1 MTERDWNLG
10 EAPVIPLRN
19 VVVFPYQVLPLFVGR
34 PKSLKSI
41 EAALGSSRRVV
52 LVCQKDE
59 AEEDPG
65 IEDMYDIGVG
75 AEILQLLKLPDGSD
89 RVLVE
94 GVRRVRITSV
104 RSDNET
110 LMASIEPLPTDERTS
125 TGHQALMRVVLDQFA
140 QYVELSKKLPPETVN
155 SVSGIT
161 EPDRFADV
169 IASNLLLSTEERQEL
184 LSIIEAEQRLHRIAE
199 LLAKEIYVLE
209 LARKIESDVKAKIDQ
224 SQREYYLREQ
234 VRAIEKELGEE
245 GEEAGEVGE
254 YRKRLEKTRLPE
266 YARDKIE
273 EELGRL
279 AKTPAMS
286 PESSVIR
293 TYLDWLLGLPWD
305 VRTVDKLDLKRAR
318 RVLDKDHYGL
328 EEVKDRVLEY
338 LAVRKLS
345 QKPRGPIL
353 CFVGPPGVGKTSLGK
368 SIAETLNRKF
378 VRVSL
383 GGIRDE
389 AEVRGHRRTYVGA
402 LPGRIIQGIKQAG
415 TKNPVFLL
423 DEIDKVGADF
433 RGDPTAALLEA
444 LDPEQNAQFSDH
456 YVEIPFDL
464 SEVLFL
470 TTANVS
476 ETIPPALLDR
486 MEVIPLPGY
495 TDEEKLQIARHFL
508 LPKSLPNHGLRPQ
521 DLQLD
526 DDVIRAIIQQYTRE
540 AGVRGLERALVRIS
554 RKVARSKVEEK
565 SAFRGVRLRVERLAQ
580 YLDLPLYSYTS
591 LINGPRVGVAC
602 GLVVTQYGGDT
613 VYVEATRMD
622 GKGNLQLTGQL
633 GDVMKE
639 SAQAALS
646 YIRAHAAAIG
656 LMPRFIEKVDLHVHV
671 PEGAVP
677 KEGPSAGVTMAAAMV
692 SALTGRKV
700 RADVAMTGEITLRGQ
715 VLPVG
720 GIKSKVLGAYRAGIT
735 EVILP
740 EENRR
745 DTTKISSD
753 IASRL
758 QFTFVTDI
766 AEVLNRALLPLEKS
780 GVRRSVAPKQ

>member
-1 MTERDWNLG
+1 MSERDWDLT
-10 EAPVIPLRN
+10 EAPLIPLRN
-19 VVVFPYQVLPLFVGR
+19 VVVFPYHVLPLFVGR

-41 EAALGSSRRVV
+41 ESALASNRRIV
-52 LVCQKDE
+52 LVCQRDE
-59 AEEDPG
+59 ASEDPG
-65 IEDMYDIGVG
+65 LADLYDVGVG

-94 GVRRVRITSV
+94 GVRRVRITAV
-104 RSDNET
+104 RSEDEM
-110 LMASIEPLPTDERTS
+110 LIASVEPLPVDDKTS
-125 TGHQALMRVVLDQFA
+125 TERQALMRVVLDQFS
-140 QYVELSKKLPPETVN
+140 QYVELSKKLPSETVN
-155 SVSGIT
+155 NVSGVT
-161 EPDRFADV
+161 EPDRFADLT
-169 IASNLLLSTEERQEL
+169 ASNLLLSAEDRQALLATVDAEE
-184 LSIIEAEQRLHRIAE
+184 RLHRIAE

-254 YRKRLEKTRLPE
+254 YRQKLEKAHMPA
-266 YARDKIE
+266 YVRDKVD
-273 EELGRL
+273 EELSRL

-293 TYLDWLLGLPWD
+293 TYLDWLIGLPWD
-305 VRTVDKLDLKRAR
+305 TRTADKLDLKRAR
-318 RVLDKDHYGL
+318 KVLDKDHYGL
-328 EEVKDRVLEY
+328 EDIKDRILEY

-345 QKPRGPIL
+345 DRAKGPIL

-368 SIAETLNRKF
+368 SIAETLDRKF
-378 VRVSL
+378 VHVSL

-402 LPGRIIQGIKQAG
+402 MPGRIIQGIKQAG

-444 LDPEQNAQFSDH
+444 LDPEQNTQFSDH
-456 YVEIPFDL
+456 YIEIPFDL

-486 MEVIPLPGY
+486 MEVIALPGY
-495 TDEEKLQIARHFL
+495 TDEEKQQIARHFL
-508 LPKSLPNHGLRPQ
+508 LPKAMHMHGLKDE
-521 DLQLD
+521 DLGVD
-526 DDVIRAIIQQYTRE
+526 DGAILAIIQLYTRE
-540 AGVRGLERALVRIS
+540 AGVRGLERSLVRIC
-554 RKVARSKVEEK
+554 RKVAREKVEDKKRFSHVAVTAE
-565 SAFRGVRLRVERLAQ
+565 SLAT
-580 YLDLPLYSYTS
+580 YLDLPPYSYTS
-591 LINGPRVGVAC
+591 LLKEARVGVAC

-613 VYVEATRMD
+613 VYVESTRMD

-646 YIRAHAAAIG
+646 YIRAHATQIG
-656 LMPRFIEKVDLHVHV
+656 LKADFIEKTDLHVHV

-677 KEGPSAGVTMAAAMV
+677 KEGPSAGVTMATAMV
-692 SALTGRKV
+692 SALTGRRV
-700 RADVAMTGEITLRGQ
+700 RPDVAMTGEITLRGQ

-720 GIKSKVLGAYRAGIT
+720 GIKAKVLGAYRAGIRKL
-735 EVILP
+735 ILP

-745 DTTKISSD
+745 DTTKISPD
-753 IASRL
+753 ISGKL
-758 QFTFVTDI
+758 QFTFVDDI
-766 AEVLNRALLPLEKS
+766 AQVLDAALLPLEAAAKPQ
-780 GVRRSVAPKQ
+780 RKR

>member
-1 MTERDWNLG
+1 MSERDWDLT
-10 EAPVIPLRN
+10 EAPLIPLRN
-19 VVVFPYQVLPLFVGR
+19 VVVFPYHVLPLFVGR

-41 EAALGSSRRVV
+41 ESALATNRRIV

-59 AEEDPG
+59 SNEDPG
-65 IEDMYDIGVG
+65 LADLYEVGVG

-94 GVRRVRITSV
+94 GVRRVRITGV
-104 RSDNET
+104 RSDDEM
-110 LMASIEPLPTDERTS
+110 LIASVEPLLVDEKTS
-125 TGHQALMRVVLDQFA
+125 TERQALMRVVLDQFS
-140 QYVELSKKLPPETVN
+140 QYVELSKKLPSETVN
-155 SVSGIT
+155 NVSGVT
-161 EPDRFADV
+161 EPDRFADLT
-169 IASNLLLSTEERQEL
+169 ASNLLLGTEDRQAL
-184 LSIIEAEQRLHRIAE
+184 LSTVDAEERLHRIAE

-254 YRKRLEKTRLPE
+254 YRHKLEKIRMPG
-266 YARDKIE
+266 YARDKVD

-293 TYLDWLLGLPWD
+293 TYLDWLIGLPWD
-305 VRTVDKLDLKRAR
+305 IRTADKLDLKRAR
-318 RVLDKDHYGL
+318 KVLDKDHFGL
-328 EEVKDRVLEY
+328 EDIKDRILEY

-345 QKPRGPIL
+345 DKARGPIL

-368 SIAETLNRKF
+368 SIAETLDRKF
-378 VRVSL
+378 VHVSL

-456 YVEIPFDL
+456 YIEIPFDL

-486 MEVIPLPGY
+486 MEVIALPGY
-495 TDEEKLQIARHFL
+495 TDEEKQEIARHFL
-508 LPKSLPNHGLRPQ
+508 LPKAMQMHGLTDE
-521 DLQLD
+521 DLAVD
-526 DDVIRAIIQQYTRE
+526 DGAILTIIQQYTRE
-540 AGVRGLERALVRIS
+540 AGVRGLERSLVRIC
-554 RKVARSKVEEK
+554 RKVARQKVEEK
-565 SAFRGVRLRVERLAQ
+565 KSFSRVTVSSGGLAT
-580 YLDLPLYSYTS
+580 YLDLPPYSYTS
-591 LINGPRVGVAC
+591 LLKEARVGVAC

-613 VYVEATRMD
+613 VYVESTRMD

-646 YIRAHAAAIG
+646 YIRAHAAEIG
-656 LMPRFIEKVDLHVHV
+656 LETHFIEKTDLHVHV

-677 KEGPSAGVTMAAAMV
+677 KEGPSAGVTMATAMV
-692 SALTGRKV
+692 SALTGRRV
-700 RADVAMTGEITLRGQ
+700 RPDVAMTGEITLRGQ

-720 GIKSKVLGAYRAGIT
+720 GIKAKVLGAYRAGIRKL
-735 EVILP
+735 ILP

-745 DTTKISSD
+745 DTTKISPDISGKLEFIFVDD
-753 IASRL
+753 IA
-758 QFTFVTDI
+758 Q
-766 AEVLNRALLPLEKS
+766 VLDAALLPTVT
-780 GVRRSVAPKQ
+780 GTRPKRKR

>member
-1 MTERDWNLG
+1 MSERDWQLS
-10 EAPVIPLRN
+10 EAPLIPLRN
-19 VVVFPYQVLPLFVGR
+19 VVVFPYHVLPLFVGR

-41 EAALGSSRRVV
+41 ESALAANRKIV

-59 AEEDPG
+59 SNEDPG
-65 IEDMYDIGVG
+65 LADLYDIGVG

-94 GVRRVRITSV
+94 GVRRVRITNV
-104 RSDNET
+104 RSDDNEM
-110 LMASIEPLPTDERTS
+110 LVASVEPLPADEKTS
-125 TGHQALMRVVLDQFA
+125 TERQALMRVVLDQFS
-140 QYVELSKKLPPETVN
+140 QYVELSRKLPSETVN
-155 SVSGIT
+155 NVSGVT
-161 EPDRFADV
+161 EPDRFADLV
-169 IASNLLLSTEERQEL
+169 ASSLLLGTEDRQAL
-184 LSIIEAEQRLHRIAE
+184 LATPDAEERLHRIAE

-234 VRAIEKELGEE
+234 VRVIEKELGEE

-254 YRKRLEKTRLPE
+254 YRQKLEKIHMPA
-266 YARDKIE
+266 YARDKID
-273 EELGRL
+273 EELARL

-286 PESSVIR
+286 PESSIIR
-293 TYLDWLLGLPWD
+293 TYLDWLIGLPWD
-305 VRTVDKLDLKRAR
+305 IRTADKIDLKRAR
-318 RVLDKDHYGL
+318 KVLDKDHYGL
-328 EEVKDRVLEY
+328 EEIKDRILEY

-345 QKPRGPIL
+345 DKAKGPIL

-368 SIAETLNRKF
+368 SIAETLDRKF
-378 VRVSL
+378 VHVSL

-402 LPGRIIQGIKQAG
+402 MPGRIIQGIKQAG

-444 LDPEQNAQFSDH
+444 LDPEQNTQFSDH
-456 YVEIPFDL
+456 YIEIPFDL

-476 ETIPPALLDR
+476 ETIPSALLDR
-486 MEVIPLPGY
+486 MEVISLPGY
-495 TDEEKLQIARHFL
+495 TDEEKQQIARHFL
-508 LPKSLPNHGLRPQ
+508 LPKAMEQHGLKQ
-521 DLQLD
+521 EDLAID
-526 DDVIRAIIQQYTRE
+526 DRAVLAIIQQYTRE
-540 AGVRGLERALVRIS
+540 AGVRGLERSLVRIC
-554 RKVARSKVEEK
+554 RKVARAKVEEK
-565 SAFRGVRLRVERLAQ
+565 KSFAGATVHADNLAA
-580 YLDLPLYSYTS
+580 YLDLAPYSYTS
-591 LINGPRVGVAC
+591 LIKEARVGVAC

-613 VYVEATRMD
+613 VYVESTRMD

-646 YIRAHAAAIG
+646 YIRTHAVDIG
-656 LMPRFIEKVDLHVHV
+656 LDPHFIEKTDLHVHV

-677 KEGPSAGVTMAAAMV
+677 KEGPSAGVTMATAMV

-700 RADVAMTGEITLRGQ
+700 RSDIAMTGEITLRGQ

-720 GIKSKVLGAYRAGIT
+720 GIKAKVLGAYRAGIRKL
-735 EVILP
+735 ILP

-745 DTTKISSD
+745 DTSKISPD
-753 IASRL
+753 ISKKL
-758 QFTFVTDI
+758 QFTFVNDI
-766 AEVLNRALLPLEKS
+766 AQVLDKALLPAGTAS
-780 GVRRSVAPKQ
+780 GSKRRR

>member
-1 MTERDWNLG
+1 MAERDWDLS
-10 EAPVIPLRN
+10 EAPLIPLRN
-19 VVVFPYQVLPLFVGR
+19 VVVFPYHVLPLFVGR

-41 EAALGSSRRVV
+41 ESALATNRKIV

-59 AEEDPG
+59 SNEDPG
-65 IEDMYDIGVG
+65 LADLYDIGVG

-94 GVRRVRITSV
+94 GVRRVRVTNV
-104 RSDNET
+104 RSDDE
-110 LMASIEPLPTDERTS
+110 LLVASVEPLPADEKTS
-125 TGHQALMRVVLDQFA
+125 TERQALMRVVLDQFS
-140 QYVELSKKLPPETVN
+140 QYVELSKKLPSESVN
-155 SVSGIT
+155 NVSGVT
-161 EPDRFADV
+161 EPDRFADL
-169 IASNLLLSTEERQEL
+169 IASSLLLGAEDRQTLLATLNAEE
-184 LSIIEAEQRLHRIAE
+184 RLHRIAE

-234 VRAIEKELGEE
+234 VRAIDKELGEE

-254 YRKRLEKTRLPE
+254 YRQKLERIHMPA
-266 YARDKIE
+266 YVHDKID

-293 TYLDWLLGLPWD
+293 TYLDWLVGLPWD
-305 VRTVDKLDLKRAR
+305 VRTADKIDLKRAR
-318 RVLDKDHYGL
+318 KVLDKDHYGL
-328 EEVKDRVLEY
+328 EEIKDRILEY

-345 QKPRGPIL
+345 DKAKGPIL

-368 SIAETLNRKF
+368 SIAETLDRKF
-378 VRVSL
+378 VHVSL

-402 LPGRIIQGIKQAG
+402 MPGRIIQGIKQAG

-444 LDPEQNAQFSDH
+444 LDPEQNTQFSDH

-476 ETIPPALLDR
+476 DTIPSALLDR
-486 MEVIPLPGY
+486 MEVISLPGY
-495 TDEEKLQIARHFL
+495 TDEEKQQIARHFL
-508 LPKSLPNHGLRPQ
+508 LPKATQQHGLKPE
-521 DLQLD
+521 DLIID
-526 DDVIRAIIQQYTRE
+526 DGAVLAIIQQYTRE
-540 AGVRGLERALVRIS
+540 AGVRGLERSLVRIC
-554 RKVARSKVEEK
+554 RKVARAEVEQKK
-565 SAFRGVRLRVERLAQ
+565 SFKGVTVSANDLAD
-580 YLDLPLYSYTS
+580 YLDLAPYSYTS
-591 LINGPRVGVAC
+591 LIKEARVGVAC

-613 VYVEATRMD
+613 VYVESTRMD

-646 YIRAHAAAIG
+646 YIRTHAVDIG
-656 LMPRFIEKVDLHVHV
+656 LDPHFIEKTDLHVHV

-677 KEGPSAGVTMAAAMV
+677 KEGPSAGVTMATAMV

-700 RADVAMTGEITLRGQ
+700 RSDIAMTGEITLRGQ

-720 GIKSKVLGAYRAGIT
+720 GIKAKVLGAYRAGIRKL
-735 EVILP
+735 ILP

-745 DTTKISSD
+745 DTSKISPEISKK
-753 IASRL
+753 L
-758 QFTFVTDI
+758 EFTFVNDI
-766 AEVLNRALLPLEKS
+766 AQVFEKALIPVEPTS
-780 GVRRSVAPKQ
+780 TSRGSR

>member
-1 MTERDWNLG
+1 MSERDWQLS
-10 EAPVIPLRN
+10 EAPLIPLRN
-19 VVVFPYQVLPLFVGR
+19 VVVFPYHVLPLFVGR

-41 EAALGSSRRVV
+41 ESALAANRKIV

-59 AEEDPG
+59 SNEDPG
-65 IEDMYDIGVG
+65 LADLYDVGVG

-94 GVRRVRITSV
+94 GVRRVRIKNV
-104 RSDNET
+104 RSDEDEM
-110 LMASIEPLPTDERTS
+110 LVASVEPLPVDDKTS
-125 TGHQALMRVVLDQFA
+125 TERQALMRVVLDQFS
-140 QYVELSKKLPPETVN
+140 QYVELSRKLPSETVN
-155 SVSGIT
+155 NVSGVT
-161 EPDRFADV
+161 EPDRFADL
-169 IASNLLLSTEERQEL
+169 IASSLLLGTEDRQAL
-184 LSIIEAEQRLHRIAE
+184 LATLDAEERLHRIAE

-209 LARKIESDVKAKIDQ
+209 LARKIESDVKAKVDQ

-234 VRAIEKELGEE
+234 VRVIEKELGEE

-254 YRKRLEKTRLPE
+254 YRQKLEKIHMPV
-266 YARDKIE
+266 YARDKID
-273 EELGRL
+273 EELARL

-293 TYLDWLLGLPWD
+293 TYLDWLIGLPWD
-305 VRTVDKLDLKRAR
+305 IRTADKIDLKRAR
-318 RVLDKDHYGL
+318 KVLDKDHYGL
-328 EEVKDRVLEY
+328 EEIKDRILEY

-345 QKPRGPIL
+345 DKAKGPIL

-368 SIAETLNRKF
+368 SIAETLDRKF
-378 VRVSL
+378 VHVSL

-402 LPGRIIQGIKQAG
+402 MPGRIIQGIKQAG

-444 LDPEQNAQFSDH
+444 LDPEQNTQFSDH
-456 YVEIPFDL
+456 YIEIPFDL

-476 ETIPPALLDR
+476 ETIPSALLDR

-495 TDEEKLQIARHFL
+495 TDEEKQQIARHFL
-508 LPKSLPNHGLRPQ
+508 LPKAMQQHGLKQ
-521 DLQLD
+521 EDLVID
-526 DDVIRAIIQQYTRE
+526 DRAVLAIIRQYTRE
-540 AGVRGLERALVRIS
+540 AGVRGLERSLVRIC
-554 RKVARSKVEEK
+554 RKVARAKVEEK
-565 SAFRGVRLRVERLAQ
+565 KSFVGVTVHADNLAA
-580 YLDLPLYSYTS
+580 YLDLAPYSYTS
-591 LINGPRVGVAC
+591 LIKEARVGVAC

-613 VYVEATRMD
+613 VYVESTRMD

-646 YIRAHAAAIG
+646 YIRTHAIDIG
-656 LMPRFIEKVDLHVHV
+656 LDPHFIEKTDLHVHV

-677 KEGPSAGVTMAAAMV
+677 KEGPSAGVTMATAMV

-700 RADVAMTGEITLRGQ
+700 HSDIAMTGEITLRGQ

-720 GIKSKVLGAYRAGIT
+720 GIKAKVLGAYRAGIRKL
-735 EVILP
+735 ILP

-745 DTTKISSD
+745 DTSKISPD
-753 IASRL
+753 ISKKL
-758 QFTFVTDI
+758 EFTFVNDI
-766 AEVLNRALLPLEKS
+766 AQVLEKALLPAGTAS
-780 GVRRSVAPKQ
+780 GSRRRR

>member
-1 MTERDWNLG
+1 MSERDWQLS
-10 EAPVIPLRN
+10 EAPLIPLRN
-19 VVVFPYQVLPLFVGR
+19 VVVFPYHVLPLFVGR

-41 EAALGSSRRVV
+41 ESALATNRKIV

-59 AEEDPG
+59 SNEDPG
-65 IEDMYDIGVG
+65 LADLYDIGVG

-94 GVRRVRITSV
+94 GVRRVRIKDVRLDADEMLVASV
-104 RSDNET
+104 
-110 LMASIEPLPTDERTS
+110 EPLPVDDKASTER
-125 TGHQALMRVVLDQFA
+125 QALMRVVLDQFS
-140 QYVELSKKLPPETVN
+140 QYVELSRKLPSETVN
-155 SVSGIT
+155 NVSGVT
-161 EPDRFADV
+161 EPDRFADL
-169 IASNLLLSTEERQEL
+169 IASSLLLGTEDRQAL
-184 LSIIEAEQRLHRIAE
+184 LALLDAEERLHRIAE

-209 LARKIESDVKAKIDQ
+209 LARKIESDVKAKVDQ

-234 VRAIEKELGEE
+234 VRVIEKELGEE

-254 YRKRLEKTRLPE
+254 YRQKLEKIHMPA
-266 YARDKIE
+266 YARDKID
-273 EELGRL
+273 EELARL

-293 TYLDWLLGLPWD
+293 TYLDWLVGLPWD
-305 VRTVDKLDLKRAR
+305 IRTADKINLKRAR
-318 RVLDKDHYGL
+318 KVLDKDHYGL
-328 EEVKDRVLEY
+328 EEIKDRILEY

-345 QKPRGPIL
+345 DKAKGPIL

-368 SIAETLNRKF
+368 SIAETLDRKF
-378 VRVSL
+378 VHVSL

-402 LPGRIIQGIKQAG
+402 MPGRIIQGIKQAG

-444 LDPEQNAQFSDH
+444 LDPEQNTQFSDH
-456 YVEIPFDL
+456 YIEIPFDL

-476 ETIPPALLDR
+476 ETIPSALLDR
-486 MEVIPLPGY
+486 MEVISLPGY
-495 TDEEKLQIARHFL
+495 TDEEKQQIARHFL
-508 LPKSLPNHGLRPQ
+508 LAKAMQQHGLKQ
-521 DLQLD
+521 EDLAVD
-526 DDVIRAIIQQYTRE
+526 DHAVLAIIQQYTRE
-540 AGVRGLERALVRIS
+540 AGVRGLERSLVRIC
-554 RKVARSKVEEK
+554 RKVARAKVEEK
-565 SAFRGVRLRVERLAQ
+565 RLFAGVTVHADNLAA
-580 YLDLPLYSYTS
+580 YLDLAPYSYTS
-591 LINGPRVGVAC
+591 LIKEARVGVAC

-613 VYVEATRMD
+613 VYVESTRMD

-646 YIRAHAAAIG
+646 YIRAHAVDIG
-656 LMPRFIEKVDLHVHV
+656 LDPHFIEKTDLHVHV

-677 KEGPSAGVTMAAAMV
+677 KEGPSAGVTMATAMV
-692 SALTGRKV
+692 SALTGRRV
-700 RADVAMTGEITLRGQ
+700 RSDIAMTGEITLRGQ

-720 GIKSKVLGAYRAGIT
+720 GIKAKVLGAYRAGIRKL
-735 EVILP
+735 ILP

-745 DTTKISSD
+745 DTSKISPD
-753 IASRL
+753 ISKKL
-758 QFTFVTDI
+758 EFTFVNDI
-766 AEVLNRALLPLEKS
+766 AQVLEEALLPAGSAS
-780 GVRRSVAPKQ
+780 GSKRRR

>member
-1 MTERDWNLG
+1 MSEREWELS
-10 EAPVIPLRN
+10 EAPLIPLRN
-19 VVVFPYQVLPLFVGR
+19 VVVFPYHVLPLFVGR

-41 EAALGSSRRVV
+41 ESALAGNRKIV

-59 AEEDPG
+59 SNEDPALA
-65 IEDMYDIGVG
+65 DLYDIGVG

-94 GVRRVRITSV
+94 GVRRVRITNV
-104 RSDNET
+104 RSDDNEMLVAT
-110 LMASIEPLPTDERTS
+110 VEPLPPDDRTS
-125 TGHQALMRVVLDQFA
+125 TERQALMRVVLDQFS
-140 QYVELSKKLPPETVN
+140 QYVELSRKLPSETVN
-155 SVSGIT
+155 NVSGVV
-161 EPDRFADV
+161 EPDRFADLV
-169 IASNLLLSTEERQEL
+169 ASSLLLGTDDRQALLATPDAEE
-184 LSIIEAEQRLHRIAE
+184 RLHRIAE

-209 LARKIESDVKAKIDQ
+209 LARKIESDVKAKVDQ

-234 VRAIEKELGEE
+234 VRAIEKELGEDS
-245 GEEAGEVGE
+245 EEAGEVGE
-254 YRKRLEKTRLPE
+254 YRQKLEKIKMPA
-266 YARDKIE
+266 YARDKID
-273 EELGRL
+273 EELSRL

-293 TYLDWLLGLPWD
+293 TYLDWLVGLPWD
-305 VRTVDKLDLKRAR
+305 IRTADKIDLKRAR
-318 RVLDKDHYGL
+318 KVLDKDHYGL
-328 EEVKDRVLEY
+328 EEIKDRILEY

-345 QKPRGPIL
+345 DKAKGPIL

-368 SIAETLNRKF
+368 SIAETLDRKF
-378 VRVSL
+378 VHVSL

-402 LPGRIIQGIKQAG
+402 MPGRIIQGIKQAG

-444 LDPEQNAQFSDH
+444 LDPEQNTQFSDH
-456 YVEIPFDL
+456 YIEIPFDL

-476 ETIPPALLDR
+476 ETIPSALLDR
-486 MEVIPLPGY
+486 MEVISLSGY
-495 TDEEKLQIARHFL
+495 TDEEKQQIARHFL
-508 LPKSLPNHGLRPQ
+508 LPRAMQQHGLKQ
-521 DLQLD
+521 EDLVID
-526 DDVIRAIIQQYTRE
+526 DRAVLAIIQRYTRE
-540 AGVRGLERALVRIS
+540 AGVRGLERSLVRIC
-554 RKVARSKVEEK
+554 RKVARAKVEEK
-565 SAFRGVRLRVERLAQ
+565 KSFAGVSVHADGLAA
-580 YLDLPLYSYTS
+580 YLDLAPYSYTN
-591 LINGPRVGVAC
+591 LIKEARVGVAC

-613 VYVEATRMD
+613 VYVESTRMD

-646 YIRAHAAAIG
+646 YIRTHAVDIG
-656 LMPRFIEKVDLHVHV
+656 LDPHFIEKTDLHVHV

-677 KEGPSAGVTMAAAMV
+677 KEGPSAGVTMATAMV

-700 RADVAMTGEITLRGQ
+700 RSDIAMTGEITLRGQ

-720 GIKSKVLGAYRAGIT
+720 GIKAKVLGAYRAGIRKL
-735 EVILP
+735 ILP
-740 EENRR
+740 EQNRR
-745 DTTKISSD
+745 DTTKISPD
-753 IASRL
+753 IGKKL
-758 QFTFVTDI
+758 EFTFVNDI
-766 AEVLNRALLPLEKS
+766 AQVLDKALLPTATAS
-780 GVRRSVAPKQ
+780 GPKRRR

>member
-1 MTERDWNLG
+1 MSEHDWNLS
-10 EAPVIPLRN
+10 EAPLIPLRN
-19 VVVFPYQVLPLFVGR
+19 VVVFPYHVLPLFVGR
-34 PKSLKSI
+34 SKSLKSI
-41 EAALGSSRRVV
+41 ESALATDRKIV

-59 AEEDPG
+59 SNENPG
-65 IEDMYDIGVG
+65 LADLYDVGVG

-94 GVRRVRITSV
+94 GARRVRLKDVYTK
-104 RSDNET
+104 DEM
-110 LMASIEPLPTDERTS
+110 LMASIEPLPIDDKTS
-125 TGHQALMRVVLDQFA
+125 TERQALMRVVLDQYS
-140 QYVELSKKLPPETVN
+140 QYVELSKKLPAETVN
-155 SVSGIT
+155 NVAGVT
-161 EPDRFADV
+161 EPDKFADLT
-169 IASNLLLSTEERQEL
+169 ASTLLLPVEQRQEL
-184 LSIIEAEQRLHRIAE
+184 LSIPDAEARLHRIAE

-209 LARKIESDVKAKIDQ
+209 LARKIENDVKSKIDQ

-234 VRAIEKELGEE
+234 VRSIEKELGEE

-254 YRKRLEKTRLPE
+254 YRKKLEKISMPG
-266 YARDKIE
+266 YARDKVE

-279 AKTPAMS
+279 AKTPTMS

-293 TYLDWLLGLPWD
+293 TYLDWLIGLPWD
-305 VRTVDKLDLKRAR
+305 IRTKDKLDLKRAHK
-318 RVLDKDHYGL
+318 VLDKDHYGL
-328 EEVKDRVLEY
+328 EEIKDRIIEY

-345 QKPRGPIL
+345 DKARGPIL

-389 AEVRGHRRTYVGA
+389 AEIRGHRRTYVGA

-444 LDPEQNAQFSDH
+444 LDPEQNSQFSDH
-456 YVEIPFDL
+456 YIEIPFDL

-486 MEVIPLPGY
+486 MEVISLPGY
-495 TDEEKLQIARHFL
+495 TDEEKLQIALHFL
-508 LPKSLPNHGLRPQ
+508 LPKALQMHGLKTT
-521 DLQLD
+521 DLSVSDAALL
-526 DDVIRAIIQQYTRE
+526 AIIQKYTRE
-540 AGVRGLERALVRIS
+540 AGVRGLERALVRIC
-554 RKVARSKVEEK
+554 RKVARQKVEEK
-565 SAFRGVRLRVERLAQ
+565 TSFHGVVVSADGLEK
-580 YLDLPLYSYTS
+580 YLDLAPYAYTS
-591 LINGPRVGVAC
+591 LIKEARTGVAC

-622 GKGNLQLTGQL
+622 GKGNLLLTGQL

-646 YIRAHAAAIG
+646 YIRTHAADLG
-656 LMPRFIEKVDLHVHV
+656 LDPHFIEKTDLHVHV

-677 KEGPSAGVTMAAAMV
+677 KEGPSAGVTMATAMA

-700 RADVAMTGEITLRGQ
+700 RPDVAMTGEITLRGQ

-720 GIKSKVLGAYRAGIT
+720 GIKAKVLGAYRAGIT
-735 EVILP
+735 KLILP

-745 DTTKISSD
+745 DTTKIAPD
-753 IASRL
+753 ISKKL
-758 QFTFVTDI
+758 HFSFVDNI
-766 AEVLNRALLPLEKS
+766 SQVFADALLPVEKMPAKKIH
-780 GVRRSVAPKQ
+780 RQ

>member
-1 MTERDWNLG
+1 MSERDWELS
-10 EAPVIPLRN
+10 EAPLIPLRN
-19 VVVFPYQVLPLFVGR
+19 VVVFPYHVLPLFVGR

-41 EAALGSSRRVV
+41 ESALAGNRKIV

-59 AEEDPG
+59 SNEDPG
-65 IEDMYDIGVG
+65 LADLYDIGVG

-94 GVRRVRITSV
+94 GVRRVRITNV
-104 RSDNET
+104 RSDDNEM
-110 LMASIEPLPTDERTS
+110 LVASVEPLPADEKTS
-125 TGHQALMRVVLDQFA
+125 TERQALMRVVLDQFS
-140 QYVELSKKLPPETVN
+140 QYVELSRKLPSETVN
-155 SVSGIT
+155 NVSGVT
-161 EPDRFADV
+161 EPDRFADL
-169 IASNLLLSTEERQEL
+169 IASSLLLGTEDRQTL
-184 LSIIEAEQRLHRIAE
+184 LATPDAEERLHRIAE

-209 LARKIESDVKAKIDQ
+209 LARKIESDVKAKVDQ

-254 YRKRLEKTRLPE
+254 YRQKLEKIQMPA
-266 YARDKIE
+266 YARDKID
-273 EELGRL
+273 EELARL

-286 PESSVIR
+286 PESSIIR
-293 TYLDWLLGLPWD
+293 TYLDWLVGLPWD
-305 VRTVDKLDLKRAR
+305 IRTADKIDLKRAR
-318 RVLDKDHYGL
+318 KVLDKDHYGL
-328 EEVKDRVLEY
+328 EEIKDRILEY

-345 QKPRGPIL
+345 DKAKGPIL

-368 SIAETLNRKF
+368 SIAETLDRKF
-378 VRVSL
+378 VHVSL

-402 LPGRIIQGIKQAG
+402 MPGRIIQGIKQAG

-444 LDPEQNAQFSDH
+444 LDPEQNTQFSDH
-456 YVEIPFDL
+456 YIEIPFDL

-476 ETIPPALLDR
+476 ETIPSALLDR
-486 MEVIPLPGY
+486 MEVISLPGY
-495 TDEEKLQIARHFL
+495 TDEEKQQIARHFL
-508 LPKSLPNHGLRPQ
+508 LPKAMQQHGLKQ
-521 DLQLD
+521 EDLAID
-526 DDVIRAIIQQYTRE
+526 DRAVLAIIQQYTRE
-540 AGVRGLERALVRIS
+540 AGVRGLERSLVRIC
-554 RKVARSKVEEK
+554 RKVARAKVEEK
-565 SAFRGVRLRVERLAQ
+565 KSFAGATVHADGLAA
-580 YLDLPLYSYTS
+580 YLDLAPYSYTS
-591 LINGPRVGVAC
+591 LIKEARVGVAC

-613 VYVEATRMD
+613 VYVESTRMD

-646 YIRAHAAAIG
+646 YIRTHAVDIG
-656 LMPRFIEKVDLHVHV
+656 LDPHFIEKTDLHVHV

-677 KEGPSAGVTMAAAMV
+677 KEGPSAGVTMATAMV

-700 RADVAMTGEITLRGQ
+700 RSDIAMTGEITLRGQ

-720 GIKSKVLGAYRAGIT
+720 GIKAKVLGAYRAGIRKL
-735 EVILP
+735 ILP

-745 DTTKISSD
+745 DTSKISPD
-753 IASRL
+753 ISKKL
-758 QFTFVTDI
+758 EFTFVNDI
-766 AEVLNRALLPLEKS
+766 AQVLDKALLPAGTAS
-780 GVRRSVAPKQ
+780 GSKRRH

>member
-1 MTERDWNLG
+1 MSERDWQLS
-10 EAPVIPLRN
+10 EAPLIPLRN
-19 VVVFPYQVLPLFVGR
+19 VVVFPYHVLPLFVGR

-41 EAALGSSRRVV
+41 ESALAANRKIV

-59 AEEDPG
+59 SNEDPG
-65 IEDMYDIGVG
+65 LADLYDIGVG

-94 GVRRVRITSV
+94 GVRRVRVKNV
-104 RSDNET
+104 RSDDDEM
-110 LMASIEPLPTDERTS
+110 LVASIEPLPIDDKTS
-125 TGHQALMRVVLDQFA
+125 TERQALMRVVLDQFS
-140 QYVELSKKLPPETVN
+140 QYVELSRKLPSETVN
-155 SVSGIT
+155 NVSGVT
-161 EPDRFADV
+161 EPDRFADL
-169 IASNLLLSTEERQEL
+169 IASSLLLGTEDRQAL
-184 LSIIEAEQRLHRIAE
+184 LATLDAEERLHRIAE

-209 LARKIESDVKAKIDQ
+209 LARKIESDVKAKVDQ

-234 VRAIEKELGEE
+234 VRVIEKELGEE

-254 YRKRLEKTRLPE
+254 YRQKLEKIHMPA
-266 YARDKIE
+266 YARDKID
-273 EELGRL
+273 EELARL

-293 TYLDWLLGLPWD
+293 TYLDWLIGLPWD
-305 VRTVDKLDLKRAR
+305 IRTADKIDLKRAR
-318 RVLDKDHYGL
+318 KVLDKDHYGL
-328 EEVKDRVLEY
+328 EEIKDRILEY

-345 QKPRGPIL
+345 DKAKGPIL

-368 SIAETLNRKF
+368 SIAETLDRKF
-378 VRVSL
+378 VHVSL

-402 LPGRIIQGIKQAG
+402 MPGRIIQGIKQAG

-444 LDPEQNAQFSDH
+444 LDPEQNTQFSDH
-456 YVEIPFDL
+456 YIEIPFDL

-476 ETIPPALLDR
+476 ETIPSALLDR
-486 MEVIPLPGY
+486 MEVISLPGY
-495 TDEEKLQIARHFL
+495 TDEEKQQIARHFL
-508 LPKSLPNHGLRPQ
+508 LPKAMQQHGLKEE
-521 DLQLD
+521 DLAID
-526 DDVIRAIIQQYTRE
+526 DRAVLAIIQQYTRE
-540 AGVRGLERALVRIS
+540 AGVRGLERSLVRIC
-554 RKVARSKVEEK
+554 RKVARAKVEEK
-565 SAFRGVRLRVERLAQ
+565 KSFAGVTVHPDNLAA
-580 YLDLPLYSYTS
+580 YLDLAPYSYTS
-591 LINGPRVGVAC
+591 LIKEARVGVAC

-613 VYVEATRMD
+613 VYVESTRMD

-646 YIRAHAAAIG
+646 YIRTHAVEIG
-656 LMPRFIEKVDLHVHV
+656 LDPHFIEKTDLHVHV

-677 KEGPSAGVTMAAAMV
+677 KEGPSAGVTMATAMV

-700 RADVAMTGEITLRGQ
+700 RSDIAMTGEITLRGQ

-720 GIKSKVLGAYRAGIT
+720 GIKAKVLGAYRAGIRKL
-735 EVILP
+735 ILP

-745 DTTKISSD
+745 DTSKISPD
-753 IASRL
+753 ISRKL
-758 QFTFVTDI
+758 EFTFVNDI
-766 AEVLNRALLPLEKS
+766 AQVLEKALLPAGTAS
-780 GVRRSVAPKQ
+780 GFKRRRQ

>member
-1 MTERDWNLG
+1 MSERDWELS
-10 EAPVIPLRN
+10 EAPLIPLRN
-19 VVVFPYQVLPLFVGR
+19 VVVFPYHVLPLFVGR

-41 EAALGSSRRVV
+41 ESALAGNRKIV

-59 AEEDPG
+59 SNEDP
-65 IEDMYDIGVG
+65 ELADLYDIGVG

-94 GVRRVRITSV
+94 GVRRVRITNV
-104 RSDNET
+104 RSDENEM
-110 LMASIEPLPTDERTS
+110 LVASVEPLPTDEKTS
-125 TGHQALMRVVLDQFA
+125 TERQALMRVVLDQFS
-140 QYVELSKKLPPETVN
+140 QYVELSRKLPSETVN
-155 SVSGIT
+155 NVSGVT
-161 EPDRFADV
+161 EPDRFADLV
-169 IASNLLLSTEERQEL
+169 ASSLLLGTEDRQAL
-184 LSIIEAEQRLHRIAE
+184 LATPDAEERLHRIAE

-254 YRKRLEKTRLPE
+254 YRQKLEKIHMPA

-273 EELGRL
+273 EELARL

-286 PESSVIR
+286 PESSIIR
-293 TYLDWLLGLPWD
+293 TYLDWLIGLPWD
-305 VRTVDKLDLKRAR
+305 IRTADKIDLKRAR
-318 RVLDKDHYGL
+318 KVLDKDHYGL
-328 EEVKDRVLEY
+328 EEIKDRILEY

-345 QKPRGPIL
+345 DKAKGPIL

-368 SIAETLNRKF
+368 SIAETLDRKF
-378 VRVSL
+378 VHVSL

-402 LPGRIIQGIKQAG
+402 MPGRIIQGIKQAG

-444 LDPEQNAQFSDH
+444 LDPEQNTQFSDH
-456 YVEIPFDL
+456 YIEIPFDL

-476 ETIPPALLDR
+476 ETIPSALLDR
-486 MEVIPLPGY
+486 MEVISLPGY
-495 TDEEKLQIARHFL
+495 TDEEKQQIARHFL
-508 LPKSLPNHGLRPQ
+508 LPKAMQQHGLKQ
-521 DLQLD
+521 EDLAID
-526 DDVIRAIIQQYTRE
+526 DRAVLAIIQQYTRE
-540 AGVRGLERALVRIS
+540 AGVRGLERSLVRIC
-554 RKVARSKVEEK
+554 RKVARAKVEEK
-565 SAFRGVRLRVERLAQ
+565 KSFAGATVHADGLAA
-580 YLDLPLYSYTS
+580 YLDLAPYSYTS
-591 LINGPRVGVAC
+591 LIKEARVGVAC

-613 VYVEATRMD
+613 VYVESTRMD

-646 YIRAHAAAIG
+646 YIRTHAVDIG
-656 LMPRFIEKVDLHVHV
+656 LDPHFIEKTDLHVHV

-677 KEGPSAGVTMAAAMV
+677 KEGPSAGVTMATAMV

-700 RADVAMTGEITLRGQ
+700 RSDIAMTGEITLRGQ

-720 GIKSKVLGAYRAGIT
+720 GIKAKVLGAYRAGIRKL
-735 EVILP
+735 ILP

-745 DTTKISSD
+745 DTSKISPD
-753 IASRL
+753 ISKKL
-758 QFTFVTDI
+758 EFTFVNDI
-766 AEVLNRALLPLEKS
+766 AQVLDKALLPAGTAS
-780 GVRRSVAPKQ
+780 GSKRRR

>member
-1 MTERDWNLG
+1 MSERDWELS
-10 EAPVIPLRN
+10 EAPLIPLKN
-19 VVVFPYQVLPLFVGR
+19 VVVFPYHVLPLFVGR

-41 EAALGSSRRVV
+41 ESALAANRKIV

-59 AEEDPG
+59 SNEEPG
-65 IEDMYDIGVG
+65 LADLYDIGVG

-94 GVRRVRITSV
+94 GVRRVRVKDV
-104 RSDNET
+104 RSDDDEM
-110 LMASIEPLPTDERTS
+110 LVASIEPLPIDDKTS
-125 TGHQALMRVVLDQFA
+125 TERQALMRVVLDQFS
-140 QYVELSKKLPPETVN
+140 QYVELSRKLPSETVN
-155 SVSGIT
+155 NVSGVT
-161 EPDRFADV
+161 EPDRFADL
-169 IASNLLLSTEERQEL
+169 IASSLLLGTEDRQAL
-184 LSIIEAEQRLHRIAE
+184 LATLDAEERLHRIAE

-209 LARKIESDVKAKIDQ
+209 LARKIESDVKAKVDQ

-234 VRAIEKELGEE
+234 VRVIEKELGEE

-254 YRKRLEKTRLPE
+254 YRQKLEKIHMPA
-266 YARDKIE
+266 YARDKID
-273 EELGRL
+273 EELARL

-293 TYLDWLLGLPWD
+293 TYLDWLIGLPWD
-305 VRTVDKLDLKRAR
+305 IRTADKINLKRAR
-318 RVLDKDHYGL
+318 KVLDKDHYGL
-328 EEVKDRVLEY
+328 EEIKDRILEY

-345 QKPRGPIL
+345 DKAKGPIL

-368 SIAETLNRKF
+368 SIAETLDRKF
-378 VRVSL
+378 VHVSL

-402 LPGRIIQGIKQAG
+402 MPGRIIQGIKQAG

-444 LDPEQNAQFSDH
+444 LDPEQNTQFSDH
-456 YVEIPFDL
+456 YIEIPFDL

-476 ETIPPALLDR
+476 ETIPSALLDR
-486 MEVIPLPGY
+486 MEVISLPGY
-495 TDEEKLQIARHFL
+495 TDEEKQQIARHFL
-508 LPKSLPNHGLRPQ
+508 LPKAMQQHGLKEE
-521 DLQLD
+521 DLAID
-526 DDVIRAIIQQYTRE
+526 DRAVLAIIQQYTRE
-540 AGVRGLERALVRIS
+540 AGVRGLERSLVRVC
-554 RKVARSKVEEK
+554 RKVARAKVEEK
-565 SAFRGVRLRVERLAQ
+565 KSFAGVTVHADNLAA
-580 YLDLPLYSYTS
+580 YLDLAPYSYTS
-591 LINGPRVGVAC
+591 LIKEARVGVAC

-613 VYVEATRMD
+613 VYVESTRMD

-646 YIRAHAAAIG
+646 YIRTHAVEIG
-656 LMPRFIEKVDLHVHV
+656 LDPHFIEKTDLHVHV

-677 KEGPSAGVTMAAAMV
+677 KEGPSAGVTMATAMV

-700 RADVAMTGEITLRGQ
+700 RSDIAMTGEITLRGQ

-720 GIKSKVLGAYRAGIT
+720 GIKAKVLGAYRAGIRKL
-735 EVILP
+735 ILP

-745 DTTKISSD
+745 DTSKISPD
-753 IASRL
+753 ISRKL
-758 QFTFVTDI
+758 EFTFVNDI
-766 AEVLNRALLPLEKS
+766 AQVLEKALLPAGTAS
-780 GVRRSVAPKQ
+780 GSKRRR

>member
-1 MTERDWNLG
+1 MSERDWQLS
-10 EAPVIPLRN
+10 EAPLIPLRN
-19 VVVFPYQVLPLFVGR
+19 VVVFPYHVLPLFVGR

-41 EAALGSSRRVV
+41 ESALAANRKIV

-59 AEEDPG
+59 SNEDPG
-65 IEDMYDIGVG
+65 LADLYDIGVG

-94 GVRRVRITSV
+94 GVRRVRIKNV
-104 RSDNET
+104 RSDDDEM
-110 LMASIEPLPTDERTS
+110 LVAGIEPLPVDDKTS
-125 TGHQALMRVVLDQFA
+125 TERQALMRVVLDQFS
-140 QYVELSKKLPPETVN
+140 QYVELSRKLPSETVN
-155 SVSGIT
+155 NVSGVT
-161 EPDRFADV
+161 EPDRFADL
-169 IASNLLLSTEERQEL
+169 IASSLLLGTEDRQAL
-184 LSIIEAEQRLHRIAE
+184 LATLDAEERLHRIAE

-209 LARKIESDVKAKIDQ
+209 LARKIEGDVKAKVDQ

-234 VRAIEKELGEE
+234 VRVIEKELGEE

-254 YRKRLEKTRLPE
+254 YRQKLEKIHMPA
-266 YARDKIE
+266 YARDKID
-273 EELGRL
+273 EELARL

-293 TYLDWLLGLPWD
+293 TYLDWLVGLPWD
-305 VRTVDKLDLKRAR
+305 IRTADKINLKRAR
-318 RVLDKDHYGL
+318 KVLEKDHYGL
-328 EEVKDRVLEY
+328 EEIKDRILEY

-345 QKPRGPIL
+345 DKAKGPIL

-368 SIAETLNRKF
+368 SIAETLDRKF
-378 VRVSL
+378 VHVSL

-402 LPGRIIQGIKQAG
+402 MPGRIIQGIKQAG

-444 LDPEQNAQFSDH
+444 LDPEQNTQFSDH
-456 YVEIPFDL
+456 YIEIPFDL

-476 ETIPPALLDR
+476 ETIPSALLDR
-486 MEVIPLPGY
+486 MEVISLPGY
-495 TDEEKLQIARHFL
+495 TDEEKQQIARHFL
-508 LPKSLPNHGLRPQ
+508 LPKAMQQHGLKEE
-521 DLQLD
+521 DLAID
-526 DDVIRAIIQQYTRE
+526 DLAVLAIIQQYTRE
-540 AGVRGLERALVRIS
+540 AGVRGLERSLVRIC
-554 RKVARSKVEEK
+554 RKVARAKVEEK
-565 SAFRGVRLRVERLAQ
+565 KSFAGVTVHADNLAV
-580 YLDLPLYSYTS
+580 YLDLAPYSYTS
-591 LINGPRVGVAC
+591 LIKEARVGVAC

-613 VYVEATRMD
+613 VYVESTRMD

-646 YIRAHAAAIG
+646 YIRTHAVEIG
-656 LMPRFIEKVDLHVHV
+656 LDPHFIEKTDLHVHV

-677 KEGPSAGVTMAAAMV
+677 KEGPSAGVTMATAMV

-700 RADVAMTGEITLRGQ
+700 RSDIAMTGEITLRGQ

-720 GIKSKVLGAYRAGIT
+720 GIKAKVLGAYRAGIRKL
-735 EVILP
+735 ILP

-745 DTTKISSD
+745 DTSKISPD
-753 IASRL
+753 ISKKL
-758 QFTFVTDI
+758 EFTFVNDI
-766 AEVLNRALLPLEKS
+766 AQVLEEALLPAGTAS
-780 GVRRSVAPKQ
+780 GSNRRH

>member
-1 MTERDWNLG
+1 MSERDWELS
-10 EAPVIPLRN
+10 EAPLIPLKN
-19 VVVFPYQVLPLFVGR
+19 VVVFPYHVLPLFVGR

-41 EAALGSSRRVV
+41 ESALAANRKIV

-59 AEEDPG
+59 SNEEPG
-65 IEDMYDIGVG
+65 LADLYDIGVG

-94 GVRRVRITSV
+94 GVRRVRVKGV
-104 RSDNET
+104 RSDDDEM
-110 LMASIEPLPTDERTS
+110 LVASIEPLPIDDKTS
-125 TGHQALMRVVLDQFA
+125 TERQALMRVVLDQFS
-140 QYVELSKKLPPETVN
+140 QYVELSRKLPSETVN
-155 SVSGIT
+155 NVSGVT
-161 EPDRFADV
+161 EPDRFADL
-169 IASNLLLSTEERQEL
+169 IASSLLLGTEDRQAL
-184 LSIIEAEQRLHRIAE
+184 LATLDAEERLHRIAE

-209 LARKIESDVKAKIDQ
+209 LARKIESDVKAKVDQ

-234 VRAIEKELGEE
+234 VRVIEKELGEE

-254 YRKRLEKTRLPE
+254 YRQKLEKIHMPA
-266 YARDKIE
+266 YARDKID
-273 EELGRL
+273 EELARL

-293 TYLDWLLGLPWD
+293 TYLDWLIGLPWD
-305 VRTVDKLDLKRAR
+305 IRTADKINLKRAR
-318 RVLDKDHYGL
+318 KVLDKDHYGL
-328 EEVKDRVLEY
+328 EEIKDRILEY

-345 QKPRGPIL
+345 DKAKGPIL

-368 SIAETLNRKF
+368 SIAETLDRKF
-378 VRVSL
+378 VHVSL

-402 LPGRIIQGIKQAG
+402 MPGRIIQGIKQAG

-444 LDPEQNAQFSDH
+444 LDPEQNTQFSDH
-456 YVEIPFDL
+456 YIEIPFDL

-476 ETIPPALLDR
+476 ETIPSALLDR
-486 MEVIPLPGY
+486 MEVISLPGY
-495 TDEEKLQIARHFL
+495 TDEEKQQIARHFL
-508 LPKSLPNHGLRPQ
+508 LPKAMQQHGLKEE
-521 DLQLD
+521 DLAID
-526 DDVIRAIIQQYTRE
+526 DRAVLAIIQQYTRE
-540 AGVRGLERALVRIS
+540 AGVRGLERSLVRVC
-554 RKVARSKVEEK
+554 RKVARAKVEEK
-565 SAFRGVRLRVERLAQ
+565 KSFAGVTVHADNLAA
-580 YLDLPLYSYTS
+580 YLDLAPYSYTS
-591 LINGPRVGVAC
+591 LIKEARVGVAC

-613 VYVEATRMD
+613 VYVESTRMD

-646 YIRAHAAAIG
+646 YIRTHAVEIG
-656 LMPRFIEKVDLHVHV
+656 LDPHFIEKTDLHVHV

-677 KEGPSAGVTMAAAMV
+677 KEGPSAGVTMATAMV

-700 RADVAMTGEITLRGQ
+700 RSDIAMTGEITLRGQ

-720 GIKSKVLGAYRAGIT
+720 GIKAKVLGAYRAGIRKL
-735 EVILP
+735 ILP

-745 DTTKISSD
+745 DTSKISPD
-753 IASRL
+753 ISRKL
-758 QFTFVTDI
+758 EFTFVNDI
-766 AEVLNRALLPLEKS
+766 AQVFEKALLPAGTAS
-780 GVRRSVAPKQ
+780 GSKRRR

>member
-1 MTERDWNLG
+1 MSERDWQLS
-10 EAPVIPLRN
+10 EAPLIPLRN
-19 VVVFPYQVLPLFVGR
+19 VVVFPYHVLPLFVGR

-41 EAALGSSRRVV
+41 ESALAANRKIV

-59 AEEDPG
+59 SNEDPG
-65 IEDMYDIGVG
+65 LADLYDIGVG

-94 GVRRVRITSV
+94 GVRRVRITNV
-104 RSDNET
+104 RSDDNEM
-110 LMASIEPLPTDERTS
+110 LVASVEPLPEDEKTS
-125 TGHQALMRVVLDQFA
+125 TERQALMRVVLDQFS
-140 QYVELSKKLPPETVN
+140 QYVELSRKLPSETVN
-155 SVSGIT
+155 NVSGVT
-161 EPDRFADV
+161 EPDRFADLV
-169 IASNLLLSTEERQEL
+169 ASSLLLGTEDRQAL
-184 LSIIEAEQRLHRIAE
+184 LATPDAEERLHRIAE

-234 VRAIEKELGEE
+234 VRVIEKELGEE

-254 YRKRLEKTRLPE
+254 YRQKLEKIHMPA
-266 YARDKIE
+266 YARDKID
-273 EELGRL
+273 EELARL

-286 PESSVIR
+286 PESSIIR
-293 TYLDWLLGLPWD
+293 TYLDWLIGLPWD
-305 VRTVDKLDLKRAR
+305 IRTADKIDLKRAR
-318 RVLDKDHYGL
+318 KVLDKDHYGL
-328 EEVKDRVLEY
+328 EEIKDRILEY

-345 QKPRGPIL
+345 DKAKGPIL

-368 SIAETLNRKF
+368 SIAETLDRKF
-378 VRVSL
+378 VHVSL

-402 LPGRIIQGIKQAG
+402 MPGRIIQGIKQAG

-444 LDPEQNAQFSDH
+444 LDPEQNTQFSDH
-456 YVEIPFDL
+456 YIEIPFDL

-476 ETIPPALLDR
+476 ETIPSALLDR
-486 MEVIPLPGY
+486 MEVISLPGY
-495 TDEEKLQIARHFL
+495 TDEEKQQIARHFL
-508 LPKSLPNHGLRPQ
+508 LPKAMQQHGLKQ
-521 DLQLD
+521 EDLAID
-526 DDVIRAIIQQYTRE
+526 DRAVLAIIQQYTRE
-540 AGVRGLERALVRIS
+540 AGVRGLERSLVRIC
-554 RKVARSKVEEK
+554 RKVARAKVEEK
-565 SAFRGVRLRVERLAQ
+565 KSFAGATVHAHNLAA
-580 YLDLPLYSYTS
+580 YLDLAPYSYTS
-591 LINGPRVGVAC
+591 LIKEARVGVAC

-613 VYVEATRMD
+613 VYVESTRMD

-646 YIRAHAAAIG
+646 YIRTHAVDIG
-656 LMPRFIEKVDLHVHV
+656 LDPHFIEKTDLHVHV

-677 KEGPSAGVTMAAAMV
+677 KEGPSAGVTMATAMV

-700 RADVAMTGEITLRGQ
+700 RSDIAMTGEITLRGQ

-720 GIKSKVLGAYRAGIT
+720 GIKAKVLGAYRAGIRKL
-735 EVILP
+735 ILP

-745 DTTKISSD
+745 DTSKISPD
-753 IASRL
+753 ISKKL
-758 QFTFVTDI
+758 QFTFVNDI
-766 AEVLNRALLPLEKS
+766 AQVLDKALLPAGTAS
-780 GVRRSVAPKQ
+780 GSKRRR

>member
-1 MTERDWNLG
+1 MSERDWELS
-10 EAPVIPLRN
+10 EAPLIPLRN
-19 VVVFPYQVLPLFVGR
+19 VVVFPYHVLPLFVGR

-41 EAALGSSRRVV
+41 ESALAGNRKIV

-59 AEEDPG
+59 SNEDPG
-65 IEDMYDIGVG
+65 LADLYDIGVG

-94 GVRRVRITSV
+94 GVRRVRITNV
-104 RSDNET
+104 RSDDNEM
-110 LMASIEPLPTDERTS
+110 LVASVEPLPADEKTS
-125 TGHQALMRVVLDQFA
+125 TERQALMRVVLDQFS
-140 QYVELSKKLPPETVN
+140 QYVELSRKLPSETVN
-155 SVSGIT
+155 NVSGVT
-161 EPDRFADV
+161 EPDRFADL
-169 IASNLLLSTEERQEL
+169 IASSLLLGTEDRQTL
-184 LSIIEAEQRLHRIAE
+184 LATPDAEERLHRIAE

-209 LARKIESDVKAKIDQ
+209 LARKIESDVKAKVDQ

-254 YRKRLEKTRLPE
+254 YRQKLEKIQMPA
-266 YARDKIE
+266 YPRDKID
-273 EELGRL
+273 EELARL

-286 PESSVIR
+286 PESSIIR
-293 TYLDWLLGLPWD
+293 TYLDWLVGLPWD
-305 VRTVDKLDLKRAR
+305 IRTADKIDLKRAR
-318 RVLDKDHYGL
+318 KVLDKDHYGL
-328 EEVKDRVLEY
+328 EEIKDRILEY

-345 QKPRGPIL
+345 DKAKGPIL

-368 SIAETLNRKF
+368 SIAETLDRKF
-378 VRVSL
+378 VHVSL

-402 LPGRIIQGIKQAG
+402 MPGRIIQGIKQAG

-444 LDPEQNAQFSDH
+444 LDPEQNTQFSDH
-456 YVEIPFDL
+456 YIEIPFDL

-476 ETIPPALLDR
+476 ETIPSALLDR
-486 MEVIPLPGY
+486 MEVISLPGY
-495 TDEEKLQIARHFL
+495 TDEEKQQIARHFL
-508 LPKSLPNHGLRPQ
+508 LPKAMQQHGLKQ
-521 DLQLD
+521 EDLAID
-526 DDVIRAIIQQYTRE
+526 DRAVLAIIQQYTRE
-540 AGVRGLERALVRIS
+540 AGVRGLERSLVRIC
-554 RKVARSKVEEK
+554 RKVARAKVEEK
-565 SAFRGVRLRVERLAQ
+565 KSFAGATVHADGLAA
-580 YLDLPLYSYTS
+580 YLDLAPYSYTS
-591 LINGPRVGVAC
+591 LIKEARVGVAC

-613 VYVEATRMD
+613 VYVESTRMD

-646 YIRAHAAAIG
+646 YIRTHAVDIG
-656 LMPRFIEKVDLHVHV
+656 LDPHFIEKTDLHVHV

-677 KEGPSAGVTMAAAMV
+677 KEGPSAGVTMATAMV

-700 RADVAMTGEITLRGQ
+700 RSDIAMTGEITLRGQ

-720 GIKSKVLGAYRAGIT
+720 GIKAKVLGAYRAGIRKL
-735 EVILP
+735 ILP

-745 DTTKISSD
+745 DTSKISPD
-753 IASRL
+753 ISKKL
-758 QFTFVTDI
+758 EFTFVNDI
-766 AEVLNRALLPLEKS
+766 AQVLDKALLPAGTAS
-780 GVRRSVAPKQ
+780 GSKRRH

>member
-1 MTERDWNLG
+1 MSEREWDLT
-10 EAPVIPLRN
+10 EAPLIPLRN
-19 VVVFPYQVLPLFVGR
+19 VVVFPYHVLPLFVGR

-41 EAALGSSRRVV
+41 ESALAGNRKIV

-59 AEEDPG
+59 SNEDPG
-65 IEDMYDIGVG
+65 LADLYDIGVG

-94 GVRRVRITSV
+94 GVRRVRIANV
-104 RSDNET
+104 RSDSDEMLVAT
-110 LMASIEPLPTDERTS
+110 VEPLPADDRTS
-125 TGHQALMRVVLDQFA
+125 TERQALMRVVLDQFS
-140 QYVELSKKLPPETVN
+140 QYVELSRKLPSETVN
-155 SVSGIT
+155 NVSGVT
-161 EPDRFADV
+161 EPDRFADLV
-169 IASNLLLSTEERQEL
+169 ASSLLLGTEDRQALLATPDAEER
-184 LSIIEAEQRLHRIAE
+184 LHHIAE

-209 LARKIESDVKAKIDQ
+209 LARKIESDVKAKVDQ

-254 YRKRLEKTRLPE
+254 YRQKLEKIQMPA
-266 YARDKIE
+266 YASDKID
-273 EELGRL
+273 EELARL

-293 TYLDWLLGLPWD
+293 TYLDWLIGLPWD
-305 VRTVDKLDLKRAR
+305 VRTADKIDLKRAR
-318 RVLDKDHYGL
+318 KVLDKDHYGL
-328 EEVKDRVLEY
+328 EEIKDRILEY

-345 QKPRGPIL
+345 DKAKGPIL

-368 SIAETLNRKF
+368 SIAETLDRKF
-378 VRVSL
+378 VHVSL

-402 LPGRIIQGIKQAG
+402 MPGRIIQGIKQAG

-444 LDPEQNAQFSDH
+444 LDPEQNTQFSDH
-456 YVEIPFDL
+456 YIEIPFDL

-476 ETIPPALLDR
+476 ETIPSALLDR
-486 MEVIPLPGY
+486 MEVISLPGY
-495 TDEEKLQIARHFL
+495 TDEEKQQIARHFL
-508 LPKSLPNHGLRPQ
+508 LPKAMQQHGLKQ
-521 DLQLD
+521 EDLVID
-526 DDVIRAIIQQYTRE
+526 DRSVLAIVQQYTRE
-540 AGVRGLERALVRIS
+540 AGVRGLERSLVRIC
-554 RKVARSKVEEK
+554 RKVARAKVEEK
-565 SAFRGVRLRVERLAQ
+565 KSFAGVTVHADDLAV
-580 YLDLPLYSYTS
+580 YLDLAPYSYTS
-591 LINGPRVGVAC
+591 LIKEPRVGVAC

-613 VYVEATRMD
+613 VYVESTRMD

-646 YIRAHAAAIG
+646 YIRTHAADIG
-656 LMPRFIEKVDLHVHV
+656 LDPHFIEKTDLHVHV

-677 KEGPSAGVTMAAAMV
+677 KEGPSAGVTMATAMV

-700 RADVAMTGEITLRGQ
+700 RSDIAMTGEITLRGQ

-720 GIKSKVLGAYRAGIT
+720 GIKAKVLGAYRAGIRKL
-735 EVILP
+735 ILP

-745 DTTKISSD
+745 DTTKISPD
-753 IASRL
+753 IGKKL
-758 QFTFVTDI
+758 EFTFVNDI
-766 AEVLNRALLPLEKS
+766 AQVFDRALLP
-780 GVRRSVAPKQ
+780 VAATSASKHRK

>member
-1 MTERDWNLG
+1 MSERDWQLS
-10 EAPVIPLRN
+10 EAPLIPLKS
-19 VVVFPYQVLPLFVGR
+19 VVVFPYHVLPLFVGR

-41 EAALGSSRRVV
+41 ESALAANRKIV

-59 AEEDPG
+59 SNEDPG
-65 IEDMYDIGVG
+65 FADLYDIGVG

-94 GVRRVRITSV
+94 GVRRVRITNV
-104 RSDNET
+104 RSDDDEM
-110 LMASIEPLPTDERTS
+110 LVASIEPLPVDDKTS
-125 TGHQALMRVVLDQFA
+125 TERQALMRVVLDQFS
-140 QYVELSKKLPPETVN
+140 QYVELSRKLPSETVN
-155 SVSGIT
+155 NVSGIT
-161 EPDRFADV
+161 EPDRFADL
-169 IASNLLLSTEERQEL
+169 IASSLLLGTEDRQAL
-184 LSIIEAEQRLHRIAE
+184 LATLDAEERLHRIAE

-209 LARKIESDVKAKIDQ
+209 LARKIESDVKAKVDQ

-234 VRAIEKELGEE
+234 VRVIEKELGEE

-254 YRKRLEKTRLPE
+254 YRQKLEKIHMPA
-266 YARDKIE
+266 YARDKID
-273 EELGRL
+273 EELTRL

-293 TYLDWLLGLPWD
+293 TYLDWLIGLPWD
-305 VRTVDKLDLKRAR
+305 IRTADKINLKRAR
-318 RVLDKDHYGL
+318 KVLDKDHYGL
-328 EEVKDRVLEY
+328 EEIKDRILEY

-345 QKPRGPIL
+345 NKAKGPIL

-368 SIAETLNRKF
+368 SIAETLDRKF
-378 VRVSL
+378 VHVSL

-402 LPGRIIQGIKQAG
+402 MPGRIIQGIKQAG

-444 LDPEQNAQFSDH
+444 LDPEQNTQFSDH
-456 YVEIPFDL
+456 YIEIPFDL

-476 ETIPPALLDR
+476 ETIPSALLDR
-486 MEVIPLPGY
+486 MEVISLPGY
-495 TDEEKLQIARHFL
+495 TDEEKQQIARHFL
-508 LPKSLPNHGLRPQ
+508 LPKAMQQHGLKQ
-521 DLQLD
+521 EDLAID
-526 DDVIRAIIQQYTRE
+526 DRAVLAIIQQYTRE
-540 AGVRGLERALVRIS
+540 AGVRGLERSLVRIC
-554 RKVARSKVEEK
+554 RKVARAKVEEK
-565 SAFRGVRLRVERLAQ
+565 KSFVGVTVHVDNLAA
-580 YLDLPLYSYTS
+580 YLDLAPYSYTS
-591 LINGPRVGVAC
+591 LIKEARVGVAC

-613 VYVEATRMD
+613 VYVESTRMD

-646 YIRAHAAAIG
+646 YIRTHAVEIG
-656 LMPRFIEKVDLHVHV
+656 LDPHFIEKTDLHVHV

-677 KEGPSAGVTMAAAMV
+677 KEGPSAGVTMATAMV

-700 RADVAMTGEITLRGQ
+700 RSDIAMTGEITLRGQ

-720 GIKSKVLGAYRAGIT
+720 GIKAKVLGAYRAGIRKL
-735 EVILP
+735 ILP

-745 DTTKISSD
+745 DTSKISPD
-753 IASRL
+753 ISKKL
-758 QFTFVTDI
+758 EFTFVNDI
-766 AEVLNRALLPLEKS
+766 AQVLEKALLPVGTAS
-780 GVRRSVAPKQ
+780 GSKRRR

>member
-1 MTERDWNLG
+1 MSERDWELS
-10 EAPVIPLRN
+10 EAPLIPLKN
-19 VVVFPYQVLPLFVGR
+19 VVVFPYHVLPLFVGR
-34 PKSLKSI
+34 PKSLKSV
-41 EAALGSSRRVV
+41 ESALASNRKIV

-59 AEEDPG
+59 SNEDPG
-65 IEDMYDIGVG
+65 FADLYDIGVG

-94 GVRRVRITSV
+94 GVRRVRITNV
-104 RSDNET
+104 RSDSDEM
-110 LMASIEPLPTDERTS
+110 LVASVEPLPADEKTS
-125 TGHQALMRVVLDQFA
+125 IERQALMRVVLDQFS
-140 QYVELSKKLPPETVN
+140 QYVELSRKLPPETVN
-155 SVSGIT
+155 NISGVT
-161 EPDRFADV
+161 EPDRFADL
-169 IASNLLLSTEERQEL
+169 IASGLLLGTEDRQALLATQDAEER
-184 LSIIEAEQRLHRIAE
+184 LHHIAE

-254 YRKRLEKTRLPE
+254 YRQKLEKIHMPA
-266 YARDKIE
+266 YARDKID
-273 EELGRL
+273 EELARL

-286 PESSVIR
+286 PESSIIR
-293 TYLDWLLGLPWD
+293 TYLDWLIGLPWD
-305 VRTVDKLDLKRAR
+305 IRTADKIDLKRAR
-318 RVLDKDHYGL
+318 KVLDKDHYGL
-328 EEVKDRVLEY
+328 EDIKDRILEY

-345 QKPRGPIL
+345 DKAKGPIL

-368 SIAETLNRKF
+368 SIAETLDRKF
-378 VRVSL
+378 VHVSL

-402 LPGRIIQGIKQAG
+402 MPGRIIQGIKQAG

-444 LDPEQNAQFSDH
+444 LDPEQNTQFSDH
-456 YVEIPFDL
+456 YIEIPFDL

-476 ETIPPALLDR
+476 ETIPSALLDR
-486 MEVIPLPGY
+486 MEVISLPGY
-495 TDEEKLQIARHFL
+495 TDEEKQQIARHFL
-508 LPKSLPNHGLRPQ
+508 LPKAMDQHGLKQ
-521 DLQLD
+521 EDLVID
-526 DDVIRAIIQQYTRE
+526 DRAVLAIIQQYTRE
-540 AGVRGLERALVRIS
+540 AGVRGLERSLVRIC
-554 RKVARSKVEEK
+554 RKVARAKVEGKK
-565 SAFRGVRLRVERLAQ
+565 SFAGAAVHADGLAT
-580 YLDLPLYSYTS
+580 YLDLAPYSYTS
-591 LINGPRVGVAC
+591 LIKEARVGVAC

-613 VYVEATRMD
+613 VYVESTRMD

-646 YIRAHAAAIG
+646 YIRTHAVDIG
-656 LMPRFIEKVDLHVHV
+656 LDPHFIEKTDLHVHV

-677 KEGPSAGVTMAAAMV
+677 KEGPSAGVTMATAMV

-700 RADVAMTGEITLRGQ
+700 RSDIAMTGEITLRGQ

-720 GIKSKVLGAYRAGIT
+720 GIKAKVLGAYRAGIRKL
-735 EVILP
+735 ILP

-745 DTTKISSD
+745 DTSKISPD
-753 IASRL
+753 ISKKL
-758 QFTFVTDI
+758 EFTFVIDI
-766 AEVLNRALLPLEKS
+766 AQVFERALLPTGTAS
-780 GVRRSVAPKQ
+780 GSKRRR

>member
-1 MTERDWNLG
+1 MSERDWQLS
-10 EAPVIPLRN
+10 EAPLIPLRN
-19 VVVFPYQVLPLFVGR
+19 VVVFPYHVLPLFVGR

-41 EAALGSSRRVV
+41 ESALAANRKVV

-59 AEEDPG
+59 SNEDPG
-65 IEDMYDIGVG
+65 LADLYDIGVG

-94 GVRRVRITSV
+94 GVRRVRITNV
-104 RSDNET
+104 RSDDNEM
-110 LMASIEPLPTDERTS
+110 LVASVEPLPADEKTS
-125 TGHQALMRVVLDQFA
+125 TERQALMRVVLDQFS
-140 QYVELSKKLPPETVN
+140 QYVELSRKLPSETVN
-155 SVSGIT
+155 NVSGVT
-161 EPDRFADV
+161 EPDRFADLV
-169 IASNLLLSTEERQEL
+169 ASSLLLGTEDRQAL
-184 LSIIEAEQRLHRIAE
+184 LATPDAEERLHRIAE

-234 VRAIEKELGEE
+234 VRVIEKELGEE

-254 YRKRLEKTRLPE
+254 YRQKLEKIHMPA
-266 YARDKIE
+266 YARDKID
-273 EELGRL
+273 EELARL
-279 AKTPAMS
+279 TKTPAMS
-286 PESSVIR
+286 PESSIIR
-293 TYLDWLLGLPWD
+293 TYLDWLIGLPWD
-305 VRTVDKLDLKRAR
+305 IRTADKIDLKRAR
-318 RVLDKDHYGL
+318 KVLDKDHYGL
-328 EEVKDRVLEY
+328 EEIKDRILEY

-345 QKPRGPIL
+345 DKAKGPIL

-368 SIAETLNRKF
+368 SIAETLDRKF
-378 VRVSL
+378 VHVSL

-402 LPGRIIQGIKQAG
+402 MPGRIIQGIKQAG

-444 LDPEQNAQFSDH
+444 LDPEQNMQFSDH
-456 YVEIPFDL
+456 YIEIPFDL

-476 ETIPPALLDR
+476 ETIPSALLDR
-486 MEVIPLPGY
+486 MEVISLPGY
-495 TDEEKLQIARHFL
+495 TDEEKQQIARHFL
-508 LPKSLPNHGLRPQ
+508 LPKAMQQHGLKQ
-521 DLQLD
+521 EDLAID
-526 DDVIRAIIQQYTRE
+526 DRAVLAIIQQYTRE
-540 AGVRGLERALVRIS
+540 AGVRGLERSLVRIC
-554 RKVARSKVEEK
+554 RKVARAKVEEK
-565 SAFRGVRLRVERLAQ
+565 KSFAGATVHTDNLAA
-580 YLDLPLYSYTS
+580 YLDLAPYSYTS
-591 LINGPRVGVAC
+591 LIKEARVGVAC

-613 VYVEATRMD
+613 VYVESTRMD

-646 YIRAHAAAIG
+646 YIRTHAVDIG
-656 LMPRFIEKVDLHVHV
+656 LDPHFIEKTDLHVHV

-677 KEGPSAGVTMAAAMV
+677 KEGPSAGVTMATAMV
-692 SALTGRKV
+692 SALTSRKV
-700 RADVAMTGEITLRGQ
+700 RSDIAMTGEITLRGQ

-720 GIKSKVLGAYRAGIT
+720 GIKAKVLGAYRAGIRKL
-735 EVILP
+735 ILP

-745 DTTKISSD
+745 DTSKISPD
-753 IASRL
+753 ISKKL
-758 QFTFVTDI
+758 EFTFVNDI
-766 AEVLNRALLPLEKS
+766 AQVLDKALLPAGTAS
-780 GVRRSVAPKQ
+780 GSKRRR

>member
-1 MTERDWNLG
+1 MSERDWQLS
-10 EAPVIPLRN
+10 EAPLIPLRN
-19 VVVFPYQVLPLFVGR
+19 VVVFPYHVLPLFVGR

-41 EAALGSSRRVV
+41 ESALAANRKIV

-59 AEEDPG
+59 SNEDPG
-65 IEDMYDIGVG
+65 LADLYDIGVG

-94 GVRRVRITSV
+94 GVRRVRITNV
-104 RSDNET
+104 RSDDNEM
-110 LMASIEPLPTDERTS
+110 LVASVEPLPEDEKTS
-125 TGHQALMRVVLDQFA
+125 TERQALMRVVLDQFS
-140 QYVELSKKLPPETVN
+140 QYVELSRKLPSETVN
-155 SVSGIT
+155 NVSGVT
-161 EPDRFADV
+161 EPDRFADLV
-169 IASNLLLSTEERQEL
+169 ASSLLLGTEDRQAL
-184 LSIIEAEQRLHRIAE
+184 LATPDAEERLHRIAE

-234 VRAIEKELGEE
+234 VRVIEKELGEE

-254 YRKRLEKTRLPE
+254 YRQKLEKIHMPA
-266 YARDKIE
+266 YARDKID
-273 EELGRL
+273 EELARL

-286 PESSVIR
+286 PESSIIR
-293 TYLDWLLGLPWD
+293 TYLDWLIGLPWD
-305 VRTVDKLDLKRAR
+305 IRTADKIDLKRAR
-318 RVLDKDHYGL
+318 KVLDKDHYGL
-328 EEVKDRVLEY
+328 EEIKDRILEY

-345 QKPRGPIL
+345 DKAKGPIL

-368 SIAETLNRKF
+368 SIAETLDRKF
-378 VRVSL
+378 VHVSL

-402 LPGRIIQGIKQAG
+402 MPGRIIQGIKQAG

-444 LDPEQNAQFSDH
+444 LDPEQNTQFSDH
-456 YVEIPFDL
+456 YIEIPFDL

-476 ETIPPALLDR
+476 ETIPSALLDR
-486 MEVIPLPGY
+486 MEVISLPGY
-495 TDEEKLQIARHFL
+495 TDEEKQQIARHFL
-508 LPKSLPNHGLRPQ
+508 LPKAMEQHGLKQ
-521 DLQLD
+521 EDLAID
-526 DDVIRAIIQQYTRE
+526 DRAVLAIIQQYTRE
-540 AGVRGLERALVRIS
+540 AGVRGLERSLVRIC
-554 RKVARSKVEEK
+554 RKVARAKVEEK
-565 SAFRGVRLRVERLAQ
+565 KSFEGATVHADGLAA
-580 YLDLPLYSYTS
+580 YLDLAPYSYTS
-591 LINGPRVGVAC
+591 LIKEARVGVAC

-613 VYVEATRMD
+613 VYVESTRMD

-646 YIRAHAAAIG
+646 YIRTHAVDIG
-656 LMPRFIEKVDLHVHV
+656 LDPHFIEKTDLHVHV

-677 KEGPSAGVTMAAAMV
+677 KEGPSAGVTMATAMV

-700 RADVAMTGEITLRGQ
+700 RSDIAMTGEITLRGQ

-720 GIKSKVLGAYRAGIT
+720 GIKAKVLGAYRAGIRKL
-735 EVILP
+735 ILP

-745 DTTKISSD
+745 DTSKISPD
-753 IASRL
+753 ISKKL
-758 QFTFVTDI
+758 EFTFVNDI
-766 AEVLNRALLPLEKS
+766 AQVLDKALLPAGTAS
-780 GVRRSVAPKQ
+780 GSKRRR

>member
-1 MTERDWNLG
+1 MSERDWELS
-10 EAPVIPLRN
+10 EAPLIPLRN
-19 VVVFPYQVLPLFVGR
+19 VVVFPYHVLPLFVGR

-41 EAALGSSRRVV
+41 ESALAGNRKIV

-59 AEEDPG
+59 SNEDPG
-65 IEDMYDIGVG
+65 LADLYDIGVG

-94 GVRRVRITSV
+94 GVRRVRITNV
-104 RSDNET
+104 RSDDNEM
-110 LMASIEPLPTDERTS
+110 LVASVEPLPADEKTS
-125 TGHQALMRVVLDQFA
+125 TERQALMRVVLDQFS
-140 QYVELSKKLPPETVN
+140 QYVELSRKLPSETVN
-155 SVSGIT
+155 NVSGVT
-161 EPDRFADV
+161 EPDRFADLV
-169 IASNLLLSTEERQEL
+169 ASSLLLGTEDRQAL
-184 LSIIEAEQRLHRIAE
+184 LATPDAEERLHRIAE

-254 YRKRLEKTRLPE
+254 YRQKLEKIHMPA

-273 EELGRL
+273 EELARL

-286 PESSVIR
+286 PESSIIR
-293 TYLDWLLGLPWD
+293 TYLDWLIGLPWD
-305 VRTVDKLDLKRAR
+305 IRTADKIDLKRAR
-318 RVLDKDHYGL
+318 KVLDKDHYGL
-328 EEVKDRVLEY
+328 EEIKDRILEY

-345 QKPRGPIL
+345 DKAKGPIL

-368 SIAETLNRKF
+368 SIAETLDRKF
-378 VRVSL
+378 VHVSL

-402 LPGRIIQGIKQAG
+402 MPGRIIQGIKQAG

-444 LDPEQNAQFSDH
+444 LDPEQNTQFSDH
-456 YVEIPFDL
+456 YIEIPFDL

-476 ETIPPALLDR
+476 ETIPSALLDR
-486 MEVIPLPGY
+486 MEVISLPGY
-495 TDEEKLQIARHFL
+495 TDEEKQQIARHFL
-508 LPKSLPNHGLRPQ
+508 LPKAMQQHGLKQ
-521 DLQLD
+521 EDLAID
-526 DDVIRAIIQQYTRE
+526 DRAVLAIIQQYTRE
-540 AGVRGLERALVRIS
+540 AGVRGLERSLVRIC
-554 RKVARSKVEEK
+554 RKVARAKVEEK
-565 SAFRGVRLRVERLAQ
+565 KSFEGATVHADGLAA
-580 YLDLPLYSYTS
+580 YLDLAPYSYTS
-591 LINGPRVGVAC
+591 LIKEARVGVAC

-613 VYVEATRMD
+613 VYVESTRMD

-646 YIRAHAAAIG
+646 YIRTHAVDIG
-656 LMPRFIEKVDLHVHV
+656 LDPHFIEKTDLHVHV

-677 KEGPSAGVTMAAAMV
+677 KEGPSAGVTMATAMV

-700 RADVAMTGEITLRGQ
+700 RSDIAMTGEITLRGQ

-720 GIKSKVLGAYRAGIT
+720 GIKAKVLGAYRAGIRKL
-735 EVILP
+735 ILP

-745 DTTKISSD
+745 DTSKISPD
-753 IASRL
+753 ISKKL
-758 QFTFVTDI
+758 EFTFVNDI
-766 AEVLNRALLPLEKS
+766 AQVLDKALLPAGTAS
-780 GVRRSVAPKQ
+780 GSKRRR

>member
-1 MTERDWNLG
+1 MSERDWELS
-10 EAPVIPLRN
+10 EAPLIPLKN
-19 VVVFPYQVLPLFVGR
+19 VVVFPYHVLPLFVGR
-34 PKSLKSI
+34 PKSLKSV
-41 EAALGSSRRVV
+41 ESALATNRKIV

-59 AEEDPG
+59 SNEDPG
-65 IEDMYDIGVG
+65 FADLYDIGVG

-94 GVRRVRITSV
+94 GVRRVRITNV
-104 RSDNET
+104 RSDNDDM
-110 LMASIEPLPTDERTS
+110 LVASVEPLPADEKTS
-125 TGHQALMRVVLDQFA
+125 TERQALMRVVLDQFS
-140 QYVELSKKLPPETVN
+140 QYVELSRKLPPETVN
-155 SVSGIT
+155 NISGVT
-161 EPDRFADV
+161 EPDRFADL
-169 IASNLLLSTEERQEL
+169 IASSLLLGTEDRQALLATQDAEER
-184 LSIIEAEQRLHRIAE
+184 LHHIAE

-254 YRKRLEKTRLPE
+254 YRQKLEKIHMPA
-266 YARDKIE
+266 YARDKID
-273 EELGRL
+273 EELARL

-286 PESSVIR
+286 PESSIIR
-293 TYLDWLLGLPWD
+293 TYLDWLIGLPWD
-305 VRTVDKLDLKRAR
+305 IRTADKIDLKRAR
-318 RVLDKDHYGL
+318 KVLDKDHYGL
-328 EEVKDRVLEY
+328 EEIKDRILEY

-345 QKPRGPIL
+345 DKAKGPIL

-368 SIAETLNRKF
+368 SIAETLDRKF
-378 VRVSL
+378 VHVSL

-402 LPGRIIQGIKQAG
+402 MPGRIIQGIKQAG

-444 LDPEQNAQFSDH
+444 LDPEQNTQFSDH
-456 YVEIPFDL
+456 YIEIPFDL

-476 ETIPPALLDR
+476 ETIPSALLDR
-486 MEVIPLPGY
+486 MEVISLPGY
-495 TDEEKLQIARHFL
+495 TDEEKQQIARHFL
-508 LPKSLPNHGLRPQ
+508 LPKAMEQHGLKQ
-521 DLQLD
+521 EDLAID
-526 DDVIRAIIQQYTRE
+526 DRAVLTIIQQYTRE
-540 AGVRGLERALVRIS
+540 AGVRGLERSLVRIC
-554 RKVARSKVEEK
+554 RKVARAKVEEK
-565 SAFRGVRLRVERLAQ
+565 KSFEGAIVHADGLAA
-580 YLDLPLYSYTS
+580 YLDLAPYSYTS
-591 LINGPRVGVAC
+591 LIKEARVGVAC

-613 VYVEATRMD
+613 VYVESTRMD

-646 YIRAHAAAIG
+646 YIRTHAVDIG
-656 LMPRFIEKVDLHVHV
+656 LDPHFIEKTDLHVHV

-677 KEGPSAGVTMAAAMV
+677 KEGPSAGVTMATAMV

-700 RADVAMTGEITLRGQ
+700 RSDIAMTGEITLRGQ

-720 GIKSKVLGAYRAGIT
+720 GIKAKVLGAYRAGIRKL
-735 EVILP
+735 ILP

-745 DTTKISSD
+745 DTSKISPDISKKLEFTFVSD
-753 IASRL
+753 IA
-758 QFTFVTDI
+758 QVF
-766 AEVLNRALLPLEKS
+766 ERALLPNGTAS
-780 GVRRSVAPKQ
+780 GSKRRR

>member
-1 MTERDWNLG
+1 MSERDWELS
-10 EAPVIPLRN
+10 EAPLIPLRN
-19 VVVFPYQVLPLFVGR
+19 VVVFPYHVLPLFVGR

-41 EAALGSSRRVV
+41 ESALAGNRKIV

-59 AEEDPG
+59 SNEDPG
-65 IEDMYDIGVG
+65 LADLYDIGVG

-94 GVRRVRITSV
+94 GVRRVRITNV
-104 RSDNET
+104 RSDDNEM
-110 LMASIEPLPTDERTS
+110 LVASVEPLPADEKTS
-125 TGHQALMRVVLDQFA
+125 TERQALMRVVLDQFS
-140 QYVELSKKLPPETVN
+140 QYVELSRKLPSETVN
-155 SVSGIT
+155 NVSGVT
-161 EPDRFADV
+161 EPDRFADLV
-169 IASNLLLSTEERQEL
+169 ASSLLLGTEDRQAL
-184 LSIIEAEQRLHRIAE
+184 LAIPDAEERLHRIAE

-254 YRKRLEKTRLPE
+254 YRQKLEKIHMPA

-273 EELGRL
+273 EELARL

-286 PESSVIR
+286 PESSIIR
-293 TYLDWLLGLPWD
+293 TYLDWLIGLPWD
-305 VRTVDKLDLKRAR
+305 IRTADKIDLKRAR
-318 RVLDKDHYGL
+318 KVLDKDHYGL
-328 EEVKDRVLEY
+328 EEIKDRILEY

-345 QKPRGPIL
+345 DKAKGPIL

-368 SIAETLNRKF
+368 SIAETLDRKF
-378 VRVSL
+378 VHVSL

-402 LPGRIIQGIKQAG
+402 MPGRIIQGIKQAG

-444 LDPEQNAQFSDH
+444 LDPEQNTQFSDH
-456 YVEIPFDL
+456 YIEIPFDL

-476 ETIPPALLDR
+476 ETIPSALLDR
-486 MEVIPLPGY
+486 MEVISLPGY
-495 TDEEKLQIARHFL
+495 TDEEKQQIARRFL
-508 LPKSLPNHGLRPQ
+508 LPKAMQQHGLKQ
-521 DLQLD
+521 EDLAID
-526 DDVIRAIIQQYTRE
+526 DRAVLAIIQQYTRE
-540 AGVRGLERALVRIS
+540 AGVRGLERSLVRIC
-554 RKVARSKVEEK
+554 RKVARAKVEEK
-565 SAFRGVRLRVERLAQ
+565 KSFTGATVHADGLAA
-580 YLDLPLYSYTS
+580 YLDLAPYSYTS
-591 LINGPRVGVAC
+591 LIKEARVGVAC

-613 VYVEATRMD
+613 VYVESTRMD

-646 YIRAHAAAIG
+646 YIRTHAVDIG
-656 LMPRFIEKVDLHVHV
+656 LDPHFIEKTDLHVHV

-677 KEGPSAGVTMAAAMV
+677 KEGPSAGVTMATAMV

-700 RADVAMTGEITLRGQ
+700 RSDIAMTGEITLRGQ

-720 GIKSKVLGAYRAGIT
+720 GIKAKVLGAYRAGIRKL
-735 EVILP
+735 ILP

-745 DTTKISSD
+745 DTSKISPD
-753 IASRL
+753 ISKKL
-758 QFTFVTDI
+758 EFTFVNDI
-766 AEVLNRALLPLEKS
+766 AQVLDKALLPAGTAS
-780 GVRRSVAPKQ
+780 GSKRRR

>member
-1 MTERDWNLG
+1 MSERDWQLS
-10 EAPVIPLRN
+10 EAPLIPLRN
-19 VVVFPYQVLPLFVGR
+19 VVVFPYHVLPLFVGR

-41 EAALGSSRRVV
+41 ESALAANRKIV

-59 AEEDPG
+59 SNEDPG
-65 IEDMYDIGVG
+65 LADLYDIGVG

-94 GVRRVRITSV
+94 GVRRVRITNV
-104 RSDNET
+104 RSDDNEM
-110 LMASIEPLPTDERTS
+110 LVASVEPLPADEKTS
-125 TGHQALMRVVLDQFA
+125 TERQALMRVVLDQFS
-140 QYVELSKKLPPETVN
+140 QYVELSRKLPSETVN
-155 SVSGIT
+155 NVSGVT
-161 EPDRFADV
+161 EPDRFADLV
-169 IASNLLLSTEERQEL
+169 ASSLLLGTEDRQAL
-184 LSIIEAEQRLHRIAE
+184 LATPDAEERLHRIAE

-234 VRAIEKELGEE
+234 VRVIEKELGEE

-254 YRKRLEKTRLPE
+254 YRQKLEKIHMPA
-266 YARDKIE
+266 YARDKID
-273 EELGRL
+273 EELARL

-286 PESSVIR
+286 PESSIIR
-293 TYLDWLLGLPWD
+293 TYLDWLIGLPWD
-305 VRTVDKLDLKRAR
+305 IRTADKIDLKRAR
-318 RVLDKDHYGL
+318 KVLDKDHYGL
-328 EEVKDRVLEY
+328 EEIKDRILEY

-345 QKPRGPIL
+345 DKAKGPIL

-368 SIAETLNRKF
+368 SIAETLDRKF
-378 VRVSL
+378 VHVSL

-402 LPGRIIQGIKQAG
+402 MPGRIIQGIKQAG

-444 LDPEQNAQFSDH
+444 LDPEQNTQFSDH
-456 YVEIPFDL
+456 YIEIPFDL

-476 ETIPPALLDR
+476 ETIPSALLDR
-486 MEVIPLPGY
+486 MEVISLPGY
-495 TDEEKLQIARHFL
+495 TDEEKQQIARHFL
-508 LPKSLPNHGLRPQ
+508 LPKAMQQHGLKQ
-521 DLQLD
+521 EDLAID
-526 DDVIRAIIQQYTRE
+526 DRAVLAIIQQYTRE
-540 AGVRGLERALVRIS
+540 AGVRGLERSLVRIC
-554 RKVARSKVEEK
+554 RKVARAKVEEK
-565 SAFRGVRLRVERLAQ
+565 KSFAGATVHAHNLAA
-580 YLDLPLYSYTS
+580 YLDLAPYSYTS
-591 LINGPRVGVAC
+591 LIKEARVGVAC

-613 VYVEATRMD
+613 VYVESTRMD

-646 YIRAHAAAIG
+646 YIRTHAVDIG
-656 LMPRFIEKVDLHVHV
+656 LDPHFIEKTDLHVHV

-677 KEGPSAGVTMAAAMV
+677 KEGPSAGVTMATAMV

-700 RADVAMTGEITLRGQ
+700 RSDIAMTGEITLRGQ

-720 GIKSKVLGAYRAGIT
+720 GIKAKVLGAYRAGIRKL
-735 EVILP
+735 ILP

-745 DTTKISSD
+745 DTSKISPD
-753 IASRL
+753 ISKKL
-758 QFTFVTDI
+758 QFTFVNDI
-766 AEVLNRALLPLEKS
+766 AQVLDKALLPTGTAS
-780 GVRRSVAPKQ
+780 GSKRRQ

>member
-1 MTERDWNLG
+1 MSERDWELS
-10 EAPVIPLRN
+10 EAPLIPLRN
-19 VVVFPYQVLPLFVGR
+19 VVVFPYHVLPLFVGR

-41 EAALGSSRRVV
+41 ESALAGNRKIV

-59 AEEDPG
+59 SNEDPG
-65 IEDMYDIGVG
+65 LADLYDIGVG

-94 GVRRVRITSV
+94 GVRRVRITNV
-104 RSDNET
+104 RSDDNEM
-110 LMASIEPLPTDERTS
+110 LVASVEPLPADEKTS
-125 TGHQALMRVVLDQFA
+125 TERQALMRVVLDQFS
-140 QYVELSKKLPPETVN
+140 QYVELSRKLPSETVN
-155 SVSGIT
+155 NVSGVT
-161 EPDRFADV
+161 EPDRFADL
-169 IASNLLLSTEERQEL
+169 IASSLLLGTEDRQTL
-184 LSIIEAEQRLHRIAE
+184 LATPDAEERLHRIAE

-209 LARKIESDVKAKIDQ
+209 LARKIESDVKAKVDQ

-254 YRKRLEKTRLPE
+254 YRQKLEKIQMPA
-266 YARDKIE
+266 YARDKID
-273 EELGRL
+273 EELARL

-286 PESSVIR
+286 PESSIIR
-293 TYLDWLLGLPWD
+293 TYLDWLVGLPWD
-305 VRTVDKLDLKRAR
+305 IRTADKIDLKRAR
-318 RVLDKDHYGL
+318 KVLDKDHYGL
-328 EEVKDRVLEY
+328 EEIKDRILEY

-345 QKPRGPIL
+345 DKAKGPIL

-368 SIAETLNRKF
+368 SIAETLDRKF
-378 VRVSL
+378 VHVSL

-402 LPGRIIQGIKQAG
+402 MPGRIIQGIKQAG

-444 LDPEQNAQFSDH
+444 LDPEQNTQFSDH
-456 YVEIPFDL
+456 YIEIPFDL

-476 ETIPPALLDR
+476 ETIPSALLDR
-486 MEVIPLPGY
+486 MEVISLPGY
-495 TDEEKLQIARHFL
+495 TDEEKQQIARHFL
-508 LPKSLPNHGLRPQ
+508 LPKAMQQHGLKQ
-521 DLQLD
+521 EDLAID
-526 DDVIRAIIQQYTRE
+526 DRAVLAIIQQYTRE
-540 AGVRGLERALVRIS
+540 AGVRGLERSLVRIC
-554 RKVARSKVEEK
+554 RKVARAKVEEK
-565 SAFRGVRLRVERLAQ
+565 KSFAGAAVHADGLAA
-580 YLDLPLYSYTS
+580 YLDLAPYSYTS
-591 LINGPRVGVAC
+591 LIKEARVGVAC

-613 VYVEATRMD
+613 VYVESTRMD

-646 YIRAHAAAIG
+646 YIRTHAVDIG
-656 LMPRFIEKVDLHVHV
+656 LDPHFIEKTDLHVHV

-677 KEGPSAGVTMAAAMV
+677 KEGPSAGVTMATAMV

-700 RADVAMTGEITLRGQ
+700 RSDIAMTGEITLRGQ

-720 GIKSKVLGAYRAGIT
+720 GIKAKVLGAYRAGIRKL
-735 EVILP
+735 ILH

-745 DTTKISSD
+745 DTSKI
-753 IASRL
+753 
-758 QFTFVTDI
+758 
-766 AEVLNRALLPLEKS
+766 
-780 GVRRSVAPKQ
+780 

>member
-1 MTERDWNLG
+1 MSEREWQLS
-10 EAPVIPLRN
+10 EAPLIPLRN

-41 EAALGSSRRVV
+41 EVALAANRKIV

-59 AEEDPG
+59 SNEDPG
-65 IEDMYDIGVG
+65 LADLYDIGVG

-94 GVRRVRITSV
+94 GVRRVRVKNV
-104 RSDNET
+104 RSDDDGM
-110 LMASIEPLPTDERTS
+110 LLASVEALPVDEETS
-125 TGHQALMRVVLDQFA
+125 TERQALMRVVLDQFS
-140 QYVELSKKLPPETVN
+140 QYVELSRKLPSGTVN
-155 SVSGIT
+155 NVSDVT
-161 EPDRFADV
+161 EPDRFADL
-169 IASNLLLSTEERQEL
+169 IASSLLLGAEDRQAL
-184 LSIIEAEQRLHRIAE
+184 LATLDAGERLHRIAE

-254 YRKRLEKTRLPE
+254 YRQKLEKMHMPA
-266 YARDKIE
+266 YARDKID
-273 EELGRL
+273 EELARL

-286 PESSVIR
+286 PESSIIR
-293 TYLDWLLGLPWD
+293 TYLDWLIGLPWD
-305 VRTVDKLDLKRAR
+305 IRTADKINLKRAR
-318 RVLDKDHYGL
+318 KVLDKDHYGL
-328 EEVKDRVLEY
+328 EEIKDRILEY

-345 QKPRGPIL
+345 DKAKGPIL

-368 SIAETLNRKF
+368 SIAETLDRKF
-378 VRVSL
+378 VHVSL

-402 LPGRIIQGIKQAG
+402 MPGRIIQGIKQAG

-444 LDPEQNAQFSDH
+444 LDPEQNTQFSDH
-456 YVEIPFDL
+456 YIEIPFDL

-476 ETIPPALLDR
+476 ETIPSALLDR
-486 MEVIPLPGY
+486 MEVIPLSGY
-495 TDEEKLQIARHFL
+495 TDEEKQQIARHFL
-508 LPKSLPNHGLRPQ
+508 LPKAMQQHGLKQ
-521 DLQLD
+521 EDLVID
-526 DDVIRAIIQQYTRE
+526 DHAVLAIIQQYTRE
-540 AGVRGLERALVRIS
+540 AGVRGLERSLVRIC
-554 RKVARSKVEEK
+554 RKVARAKVEEK
-565 SAFRGVRLRVERLAQ
+565 KAFTGASVHADTLAA
-580 YLDLPLYSYTS
+580 YLDLPPYSYTS
-591 LINGPRVGVAC
+591 LIKEARVGVAC

-613 VYVEATRMD
+613 VYVESTRMD

-646 YIRAHAAAIG
+646 YIRTHAVEIG
-656 LMPRFIEKVDLHVHV
+656 LDPHFIEKTDLHVHV

-677 KEGPSAGVTMAAAMV
+677 KEGPSAGVTMATAMV

-700 RADVAMTGEITLRGQ
+700 RSDIAMTGEITLLGQ

-720 GIKSKVLGAYRAGIT
+720 GIKAKVLGAYRAGIRKL
-735 EVILP
+735 ILP

-745 DTTKISSD
+745 DTSKISPD
-753 IASRL
+753 ISKKL
-758 QFTFVTDI
+758 EFTFVNDI
-766 AEVLNRALLPLEKS
+766 AQVFEKALLPVGTAS
-780 GVRRSVAPKQ
+780 GSKRRR

>member
-1 MTERDWNLG
+1 MSERDWELS
-10 EAPVIPLRN
+10 EAPLIPLRN
-19 VVVFPYQVLPLFVGR
+19 VVVFPYHVLPLFVGR

-41 EAALGSSRRVV
+41 ESALAGNRKIV

-59 AEEDPG
+59 SNEDPG
-65 IEDMYDIGVG
+65 LADLYDIGVG

-94 GVRRVRITSV
+94 GVRRVRITNV
-104 RSDNET
+104 RSDDNEM
-110 LMASIEPLPTDERTS
+110 LVASVEPLPADEKTS
-125 TGHQALMRVVLDQFA
+125 TERQALMRVVLDQFS
-140 QYVELSKKLPPETVN
+140 QYVELSRKLPSETVN
-155 SVSGIT
+155 NVSGVT
-161 EPDRFADV
+161 EPDRFADLV
-169 IASNLLLSTEERQEL
+169 ASSLLLGTEDRQAL
-184 LSIIEAEQRLHRIAE
+184 LAISDAEERLHRIAE

-254 YRKRLEKTRLPE
+254 YRQKLEKIHMPA

-273 EELGRL
+273 EELARL

-286 PESSVIR
+286 PESSIIR
-293 TYLDWLLGLPWD
+293 TYLDWLIGLPWD
-305 VRTVDKLDLKRAR
+305 IRTADKIDLKRAR
-318 RVLDKDHYGL
+318 KVLDKDHYGL
-328 EEVKDRVLEY
+328 EEIKDRILEY

-345 QKPRGPIL
+345 DKAKGPIL

-368 SIAETLNRKF
+368 SIAETLDRKF
-378 VRVSL
+378 VHVSL

-402 LPGRIIQGIKQAG
+402 MPGRIIQGIKQAG

-444 LDPEQNAQFSDH
+444 LDPEQNTQFSDH
-456 YVEIPFDL
+456 YIEIPFDL

-476 ETIPPALLDR
+476 ETIPSALLDR
-486 MEVIPLPGY
+486 MEVISLPGY
-495 TDEEKLQIARHFL
+495 TDEEKQQIARHFL
-508 LPKSLPNHGLRPQ
+508 LPKAMQQHGLKKE
-521 DLQLD
+521 DLVID
-526 DDVIRAIIQQYTRE
+526 DRAVLAIIQQYTRE
-540 AGVRGLERALVRIS
+540 AGVRGLERSLVRIC
-554 RKVARSKVEEK
+554 RKVARAKVEEK
-565 SAFRGVRLRVERLAQ
+565 KSFTGATVHADGLAA
-580 YLDLPLYSYTS
+580 YLDLAPYSYTS
-591 LINGPRVGVAC
+591 LIKEARVGVAC

-613 VYVEATRMD
+613 VYVESTRMD

-646 YIRAHAAAIG
+646 YIRTHAVDIG
-656 LMPRFIEKVDLHVHV
+656 LDPHFIEKTDLHVHV

-677 KEGPSAGVTMAAAMV
+677 KEGPSAGVTMATAMV

-700 RADVAMTGEITLRGQ
+700 RSDIAMTGEITLRGQ

-720 GIKSKVLGAYRAGIT
+720 GIKAKVLGAYRAGIRKL
-735 EVILP
+735 ILP

-745 DTTKISSD
+745 DTSKISPD
-753 IASRL
+753 ISKKL
-758 QFTFVTDI
+758 EFTFVNDI
-766 AEVLNRALLPLEKS
+766 AQVLDKALLPAGTAS
-780 GVRRSVAPKQ
+780 GSKRRR

>member
-1 MTERDWNLG
+1 MSERDWDLT
-10 EAPVIPLRN
+10 EAPLIPLRN
-19 VVVFPYQVLPLFVGR
+19 VVVFPYHVLPLFVGR

-41 EAALGSSRRVV
+41 ESALATNRRIV

-59 AEEDPG
+59 SSEDPG
-65 IEDMYDIGVG
+65 LADLYDVGVG

-94 GVRRVRITSV
+94 GVRRVRITGV
-104 RSDNET
+104 RSEGEM
-110 LMASIEPLPTDERTS
+110 LIASVEPLPLDEKTS
-125 TGHQALMRVVLDQFA
+125 TERQALMRVVLDQFS
-140 QYVELSKKLPPETVN
+140 QYVELSKKLPSETVN
-155 SVSGIT
+155 NVSGVT
-161 EPDRFADV
+161 EPDRFADLT
-169 IASNLLLSTEERQEL
+169 ASNLLLSTEDRQAL
-184 LSIIEAEQRLHRIAE
+184 LATVDAEERLHRVAE
-199 LLAKEIYVLE
+199 LLAREIYVLE

-254 YRKRLEKTRLPE
+254 YRQKLEKMHMPT
-266 YARDKIE
+266 YVRDKVD
-273 EELGRL
+273 EELSRL

-293 TYLDWLLGLPWD
+293 TYLDWLIGLPWD
-305 VRTVDKLDLKRAR
+305 TRTADKLDLKRAR
-318 RVLDKDHYGL
+318 KVLDKDHYGL
-328 EEVKDRVLEY
+328 EDIKDRILEY

-345 QKPRGPIL
+345 DKARGPIL

-368 SIAETLNRKF
+368 SIAETLERKF
-378 VRVSL
+378 VHVSL

-444 LDPEQNAQFSDH
+444 LDPEQNTQFSDH
-456 YVEIPFDL
+456 YIEIPFDL

-486 MEVIPLPGY
+486 MEVIALPGY
-495 TDEEKLQIARHFL
+495 TDEEKQQIARHFL
-508 LPKSLPNHGLRPQ
+508 LPKAMHMHGLKEE
-521 DLQLD
+521 DLAVD
-526 DDVIRAIIQQYTRE
+526 DGAILAIIQLYTRE
-540 AGVRGLERALVRIS
+540 AGVRGLERSLVRIC
-554 RKVARSKVEEK
+554 RKVARQKVEEK
-565 SAFRGVRLRVERLAQ
+565 KQFSLVAMTSDSLAA
-580 YLDLPLYSYTS
+580 YLDLPPYSYTS
-591 LINGPRVGVAC
+591 LLKEARVGVAC

-613 VYVEATRMD
+613 VYVESTRMD

-646 YIRAHAAAIG
+646 YIRAHATEIG
-656 LMPRFIEKVDLHVHV
+656 LEADFIEKTDLHVHV

-677 KEGPSAGVTMAAAMV
+677 KEGPSAGVTMATAMV
-692 SALTGRKV
+692 SALTGRRV
-700 RADVAMTGEITLRGQ
+700 RPDVAMTGEITLRGQ

-720 GIKSKVLGAYRAGIT
+720 GIKAKVLGAYRAGIRKL
-735 EVILP
+735 ILP

-745 DTTKISSD
+745 DTTKISPD
-753 IASRL
+753 ISGKL
-758 QFTFVTDI
+758 QFTFVDDI
-766 AEVLNRALLPLEKS
+766 AQVLDAALLPVEA
-780 GVRRSVAPKQ
+780 GTRPRRKR

>member
-1 MTERDWNLG
+1 MSERDWELS
-10 EAPVIPLRN
+10 EAPLIPLKN
-19 VVVFPYQVLPLFVGR
+19 VVVFPYHVLPLFVGR

-41 EAALGSSRRVV
+41 ESALAANRKIV

-59 AEEDPG
+59 SNEEPG
-65 IEDMYDIGVG
+65 LADLYDIGVG

-94 GVRRVRITSV
+94 GVRRVRVKDV
-104 RSDNET
+104 RSDDDEM
-110 LMASIEPLPTDERTS
+110 LVASIEPLPIDDKTS
-125 TGHQALMRVVLDQFA
+125 TERQALMRVVLDQFS
-140 QYVELSKKLPPETVN
+140 QYVELSRKLPSETVN
-155 SVSGIT
+155 NVSGVT
-161 EPDRFADV
+161 EPDRFADL
-169 IASNLLLSTEERQEL
+169 IASSLLLGTEDRQAL
-184 LSIIEAEQRLHRIAE
+184 LATLDAEERLHRIAE

-209 LARKIESDVKAKIDQ
+209 LARKIESDVKAKVDQ

-234 VRAIEKELGEE
+234 VRVIEKELGEE

-254 YRKRLEKTRLPE
+254 YRQKLEKIHMPA
-266 YARDKIE
+266 YARDKID
-273 EELGRL
+273 EELARL

-293 TYLDWLLGLPWD
+293 TYLDWLIGLPWD
-305 VRTVDKLDLKRAR
+305 IRTADKIDLKRAR
-318 RVLDKDHYGL
+318 KVLDKDHYGL
-328 EEVKDRVLEY
+328 EEIKDRILEY

-345 QKPRGPIL
+345 DKAKGPIL

-368 SIAETLNRKF
+368 SIAETLDRKF
-378 VRVSL
+378 VHVSL

-402 LPGRIIQGIKQAG
+402 MPGRIIQGIKQAG

-444 LDPEQNAQFSDH
+444 LDPEQNTQFSDH
-456 YVEIPFDL
+456 YIEIPFDL

-476 ETIPPALLDR
+476 ETIPSALLDR
-486 MEVIPLPGY
+486 MEVISLPGY
-495 TDEEKLQIARHFL
+495 TDEEKQQIARHFL
-508 LPKSLPNHGLRPQ
+508 LPKAMQQHGLKEE
-521 DLQLD
+521 DLAID
-526 DDVIRAIIQQYTRE
+526 DRAVLAIIQQYTRE
-540 AGVRGLERALVRIS
+540 AGVRGLERSLVRIC
-554 RKVARSKVEEK
+554 RKVARAKVEEK
-565 SAFRGVRLRVERLAQ
+565 KSFAGVTVHADNLAV
-580 YLDLPLYSYTS
+580 YLDLAPYSYTS
-591 LINGPRVGVAC
+591 LIKEARVGVAC

-613 VYVEATRMD
+613 VYVESTRMD

-646 YIRAHAAAIG
+646 YIRTHAVEIG
-656 LMPRFIEKVDLHVHV
+656 LDPHFIEKTDLHVHV

-677 KEGPSAGVTMAAAMV
+677 KEGPSAGVTMATAMV

-700 RADVAMTGEITLRGQ
+700 RSDIAMTGEITLRGQ

-720 GIKSKVLGAYRAGIT
+720 GIKAKVLGAYRAGIRKL
-735 EVILP
+735 ILP

-745 DTTKISSD
+745 DTSKISPD
-753 IASRL
+753 ISKKL
-758 QFTFVTDI
+758 EFTFVDDI
-766 AEVLNRALLPLEKS
+766 AQVLEEALLPAGTAS
-780 GVRRSVAPKQ
+780 GSNRRH

>member
-1 MTERDWNLG
+1 MSERDWQLS
-10 EAPVIPLRN
+10 EAPLIPLRN
-19 VVVFPYQVLPLFVGR
+19 VVVFPYHVLPLFVGR

-41 EAALGSSRRVV
+41 ESALAANRKIV

-59 AEEDPG
+59 SNEDPG
-65 IEDMYDIGVG
+65 LADLYDIGVG

-94 GVRRVRITSV
+94 GVRRVRIKDVRLDDDEMLVASV
-104 RSDNET
+104 
-110 LMASIEPLPTDERTS
+110 EPLPVDDRVSAER
-125 TGHQALMRVVLDQFA
+125 QALMRVVLDQFS
-140 QYVELSKKLPPETVN
+140 QYVELSRKLPSETVN
-155 SVSGIT
+155 NVSGVT
-161 EPDRFADV
+161 EPDRFADL
-169 IASNLLLSTEERQEL
+169 IASSLLLGTEDRQAL
-184 LSIIEAEQRLHRIAE
+184 LALLDAEERLHRIAE

-209 LARKIESDVKAKIDQ
+209 LARKIESDVKAKVDQ

-234 VRAIEKELGEE
+234 VRVIEKELGEE

-254 YRKRLEKTRLPE
+254 YRQKLEKIHMPT
-266 YARDKIE
+266 YARDKID
-273 EELGRL
+273 EELARL
-279 AKTPAMS
+279 GKTPAMS

-293 TYLDWLLGLPWD
+293 TYLDWLVGLPWD
-305 VRTVDKLDLKRAR
+305 IRTADKIDLKRAR
-318 RVLDKDHYGL
+318 KVLDKDHYGL
-328 EEVKDRVLEY
+328 EEIKDRILEY

-345 QKPRGPIL
+345 DKAKGPIL

-368 SIAETLNRKF
+368 SIAETLDRKF
-378 VRVSL
+378 VHVSL

-402 LPGRIIQGIKQAG
+402 MPGRIIQGIKQAG

-444 LDPEQNAQFSDH
+444 LDPEQNTQFSDH
-456 YVEIPFDL
+456 YIEIPFDL

-476 ETIPPALLDR
+476 ETIPSALLDR
-486 MEVIPLPGY
+486 MEVISLPGY
-495 TDEEKLQIARHFL
+495 TDEEKQQIARHFL
-508 LPKSLPNHGLRPQ
+508 LPKAMQQHGLKQ
-521 DLQLD
+521 EDLAVD
-526 DDVIRAIIQQYTRE
+526 DHAVLGIIQQYTRE
-540 AGVRGLERALVRIS
+540 AGVRGLERSLVRIC
-554 RKVARSKVEEK
+554 RKVARAKVEGK
-565 SAFRGVRLRVERLAQ
+565 RLFAGVTVHGDGLAA
-580 YLDLPLYSYTS
+580 YLDLAPYSYTS
-591 LINGPRVGVAC
+591 LIKEARVGVAC

-613 VYVEATRMD
+613 VYVESTRMD

-646 YIRAHAAAIG
+646 YIRTHAVDIG
-656 LMPRFIEKVDLHVHV
+656 LDPHFIEKTDLHVHV

-677 KEGPSAGVTMAAAMV
+677 KEGPSAGVTMATAMV
-692 SALTGRKV
+692 SALTGRRV
-700 RADVAMTGEITLRGQ
+700 RSDIAMTGEITLRGQ

-720 GIKSKVLGAYRAGIT
+720 GIKAKVLGAYRAGIRKL
-735 EVILP
+735 ILP

-745 DTTKISSD
+745 DTSKISPD
-753 IASRL
+753 ISKKL
-758 QFTFVTDI
+758 EFTFVNDI
-766 AEVLNRALLPLEKS
+766 AQVLEEALLPAGAAS
-780 GVRRSVAPKQ
+780 GSRRRR

>member
-1 MTERDWNLG
+1 MSDRDWDLTQ
-10 EAPVIPLRN
+10 APLIPLRN
-19 VVVFPYQVLPLFVGR
+19 VVVFPYHVLPLFVGR

-41 EAALGSSRRVV
+41 ESALATNRRIV
-52 LVCQKDE
+52 LVCQRDE
-59 AEEDPG
+59 SNEDP
-65 IEDMYDIGVG
+65 ELSDLHEIGVG

-94 GVRRVRITSV
+94 GVRRVKITGMHAEGDMLV
-104 RSDNET
+104 AD
-110 LMASIEPLPTDERTS
+110 IEPLPIDEKMS
-125 TGHQALMRVVLDQFA
+125 TERQALMRVVLDQFS
-140 QYVELSKKLPPETVN
+140 QYVELSKKLPSETVN
-155 SVSGIT
+155 NVSGVA
-161 EPDRFADV
+161 EPDRFADL
-169 IASNLLLSTEERQEL
+169 IASNLLIGTDDRQEL
-184 LSIIEAEQRLHRIAE
+184 LATIDAEQRLHRIAE

-254 YRKRLEKTRLPE
+254 YRQKLEKVQMPT
-266 YARDKIE
+266 YARDKVE

-293 TYLDWLLGLPWD
+293 TYLDWLIGLPWN
-305 VRTVDKLDLKRAR
+305 VRTSDKLDLKRAR
-318 RVLDKDHYGL
+318 KVLDRDHYGL
-328 EEVKDRVLEY
+328 EDIKDRILEY

-345 QKPRGPIL
+345 DKAKGPIL

-368 SIAETLNRKF
+368 SIAETLDRKF

-402 LPGRIIQGIKQAG
+402 MPGRIIQGIKQAG

-444 LDPEQNAQFSDH
+444 LDPEQNTSFSDH
-456 YVEIPFDL
+456 YIEIPFDL

-495 TDEEKLQIARHFL
+495 TDEEKRQIARNFL
-508 LPKSLPNHGLRPQ
+508 LPKAMHMHGLTSN
-521 DLQLD
+521 DMTID
-526 DDVIRAIIQQYTRE
+526 DEAILAIIQQYTRE
-540 AGVRGLERALVRIS
+540 AGVRNLERSLVRIC
-554 RKVARSKVEEK
+554 RKVARKKVEEK
-565 SAFRGVRLRVERLAQ
+565 KSFQCTKVTSDGLTG
-580 YLDLPLYSYTS
+580 YLDLPPYSYT
-591 LINGPRVGVAC
+591 GPLKEARIGVAC

-613 VYVEATRMD
+613 VFVEATRMD

-646 YIRAHAAAIG
+646 YIRAHAADIQLDAHF
-656 LMPRFIEKVDLHVHV
+656 LEKTDLHVHV

-692 SALTGRKV
+692 SALTGRRV
-700 RADVAMTGEITLRGQ
+700 RSDTAMTGEITLRGQ

-720 GIKSKVLGAYRAGIT
+720 GIKAKVLGAYRAGIRT
-735 EVILP
+735 IILP

-745 DTTKISSD
+745 DTTKIAPD
-753 IASRL
+753 ISNKLR
-758 QFTFVTDI
+758 FTFVTDI
-766 AEVLNRALLPLEKS
+766 AQVLEAALLPLEPVDDSLPEK
-780 GVRRSVAPKQ
+780 R

>member
-1 MTERDWNLG
+1 MSDRDWDLTQ
-10 EAPVIPLRN
+10 APLIPLRN
-19 VVVFPYQVLPLFVGR
+19 VVVFPYHVLPLFVGR

-41 EAALGSSRRVV
+41 ESALATNRRIV
-52 LVCQKDE
+52 LVCQRDE
-59 AEEDPG
+59 SNEDP
-65 IEDMYDIGVG
+65 ELSDLHEIGVG

-94 GVRRVRITSV
+94 GVRRVKITGMHADGDMLV
-104 RSDNET
+104 AD
-110 LMASIEPLPTDERTS
+110 IEPLPIDEKMS
-125 TGHQALMRVVLDQFA
+125 TERQALMRVVLDQFS
-140 QYVELSKKLPPETVN
+140 QYVELSKKLPSETVN
-155 SVSGIT
+155 NVSGVA
-161 EPDRFADV
+161 EPDRFADL
-169 IASNLLLSTEERQEL
+169 IASNLLIGTDDRQEL
-184 LSIIEAEQRLHRIAE
+184 LATIDAEQRLHRIAE

-254 YRKRLEKTRLPE
+254 YRQKLEKVQMPT
-266 YARDKIE
+266 YARDKVE

-293 TYLDWLLGLPWD
+293 TYLDWLIGLPWN
-305 VRTVDKLDLKRAR
+305 VRTSDKLDLKRAR
-318 RVLDKDHYGL
+318 KVLDRDHYGL
-328 EEVKDRVLEY
+328 EDIKDRILEY

-345 QKPRGPIL
+345 DKAKGPIL

-368 SIAETLNRKF
+368 SIAETLDRKF

-402 LPGRIIQGIKQAG
+402 MPGRIIQGIKQAG

-444 LDPEQNAQFSDH
+444 LDPEQNTSFSDH
-456 YVEIPFDL
+456 YIEIPFDL

-495 TDEEKLQIARHFL
+495 TDEEKRQIARNFL
-508 LPKSLPNHGLRPQ
+508 LPKAMHMHGLTSN
-521 DLQLD
+521 DMTID
-526 DDVIRAIIQQYTRE
+526 DEAILAIIQQYTRE
-540 AGVRGLERALVRIS
+540 AGVRNLERSLVRIC
-554 RKVARSKVEEK
+554 RKVARKKVEEK
-565 SAFRGVRLRVERLAQ
+565 KSFQCTKVTSDGLTG
-580 YLDLPLYSYTS
+580 YLDLPPYSYT
-591 LINGPRVGVAC
+591 GPLKEARIGVAC

-613 VYVEATRMD
+613 VFVEATRMD

-646 YIRAHAAAIG
+646 YIRAHAADIQLDAHF
-656 LMPRFIEKVDLHVHV
+656 LEKTDLHVHV

-692 SALTGRKV
+692 SALTGRRV
-700 RADVAMTGEITLRGQ
+700 RSDTAMTGEITLRGQ

-720 GIKSKVLGAYRAGIT
+720 GIKAKVLGAYRAGIRT
-735 EVILP
+735 IILP

-745 DTTKISSD
+745 DTTKIAPD
-753 IASRL
+753 ISNKLR
-758 QFTFVTDI
+758 FTFVTDI
-766 AEVLNRALLPLEKS
+766 AQVLEAALLPLEPVDDSLPEK
-780 GVRRSVAPKQ
+780 R